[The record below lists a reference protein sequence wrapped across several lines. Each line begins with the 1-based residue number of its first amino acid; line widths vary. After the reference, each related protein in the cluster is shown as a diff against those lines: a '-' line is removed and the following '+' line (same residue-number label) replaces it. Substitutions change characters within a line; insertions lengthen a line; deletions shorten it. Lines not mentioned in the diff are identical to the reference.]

1 MRRGKRIVAVF
12 LSVCFAIN
20 ISISGLDIRAEEMTG
35 ITATATDAE
44 NEQQDTTYLNT
55 DDIELESQDSV
66 GEMLAEDL
74 ESVYAEQEENSGYNI
89 FNIDVKDGT
98 ATVEYETLENAT
110 LVVSAYDEITNQM
123 VASASKSVNK
133 DETAVNLEL
142 GNLSQYYIL
151 KGFIVDSET
160 LQPLTKEFKSEL
172 YTQGMQEFLQKTTD
186 DFSEDRVLN
195 FDDDKSNNF
204 AVYNQNTMVIE
215 QEATK
220 NQLISADAEKN
231 IYVFENV
238 DNNMLSLQK
247 DDVLSYEKEDGMVLI
262 VKVSTIDVQGTTVTI
277 SGQNA
282 DTEDVFDY
290 VKIDSEAG
298 MENVTIDNSNLE
310 DGVEYTGMIE
320 DSADVP
326 QTHSENAN
334 DSQTDA
340 LVTNESEVGAI
351 NGEGSNKLSAEFK
364 FEYPK
369 NKDDEEISASVSG
382 KVNIELKNSTK
393 LYIAQDRQYVEVK
406 FDYSLGLNFSIK
418 MEVDAKI
425 PLGKFS
431 FAPIP
436 GLKIGL
442 TPNVVLKVSG
452 KLSLEGKLKGCIG
465 VRISAQEGVTNLTSN
480 PKWSGNIKFEA
491 TLFIGISLKPEIDLI
506 NEKVVELSFEG
517 EVGAEI
523 KSTQEVISSSK
534 SVRHEC
540 KSCLDGE
547 ISGKESATFKAK
559 FLNLKGL
566 TFARTFEINQKLTD
580 FYYSFDYDEFGFTEC
595 PHKTYAV
602 TVLVLDKEKNPI
614 KEAVISCNSTK
625 YQTDENGKAK
635 FYIAA
640 GTYTISAE
648 KQGVGSYS
656 KILRVYDESKTIE
669 IQIKGNNSGSSEEKK
684 GIKIGS
690 NTFPD
695 EKFRAYILKNID
707 KDGDG
712 YLSETEI
719 AETTSITC
727 RARSISSLKGIE
739 CFVNVQSI
747 DCSVNKLTELDV
759 SKNTALM
766 EFDCSSNNLTQL
778 DVSKN
783 TALSTLYCSI
793 NNLTHLDISKNTALY
808 AFGCAYNRLIQLD
821 VSKNTALYW
830 FDCSRNNL
838 TQLDVSKNTAL
849 TELYCGGNKLNELDV
864 SKNTALYEF
873 DCGDNNLTQLDV
885 SKNTAL
891 YEFDC
896 RSNNLTQLDVSKNTT
911 LYELY
916 CSDNNLTQ
924 LDVSKNTALYRVE
937 CDNNN
942 LTQLDVSKNT
952 ALVVIICRY
961 NNLTQLDLGKNV
973 KYIHCPGNNLT
984 QLDVSKN
991 TALYWF
997 DCNNN
1002 NLTQLDISKNTALST
1017 FKCSNNNITQLDVGK
1032 NTALMEFDCSG
1043 NNLTQLD
1050 ISKNTKL
1057 WKLCCSNNSL
1067 TELDVSNNQLDYL
1080 SCDRNVQV
1088 TGYNGTITYPDSS
1101 TSENR
1106 LDEESQPVTD
1116 DFSDF
1121 EMKEVYKTDNPI
1133 SAKTVQQVTKAD
1145 DTHMSYIGLYPNTI
1159 YNLYVCKQA
1168 PVSIPFTEVF
1178 TEHNLLYINQ
1188 YESDSDGNLS
1198 IDYVPMQEAAGAVE
1212 ILVAEKRINITDD
1225 ARVCMADIK
1234 YDGETHS
1241 PLIEYY
1247 FSDSLLS
1254 EGIDYEIEGDY
1265 EAKEPGT
1272 YTIRIR
1278 GIGQYTGTLELQYKI
1293 IDTTPVVTKPT
1304 PVKDLKAVPVSKNEV
1319 KLTWTATEKDVKY
1332 LIYAKKHGKY
1342 EYCGTTSSTSYTD
1355 TDALCDDF
1363 GYYWVYPCRTDEN
1376 GEDIIGDCPQYVC
1389 AKGVYEEVTEE
1400 ETANVTTSYRTHV
1413 QSFGWQNPVTNGVM
1427 SGTSGK
1433 AKRLEGI
1440 EISVSGNKNLG
1451 IQYATH
1457 CQTYGWLPW
1466 SANGEMSGT
1475 TGEAKRL
1482 EAIKIQLAGAD
1493 KDKYDVYYRVH
1504 AQSYGWLGW
1513 AKNGEPSGTA
1523 GYAKRLEGIQ
1533 IVVVKKNEKA
1543 PGLNYAGVDASK
1555 GVHDSRAYIAK
1566 TNGTITIPGSADS
1579 TNIMYKTHVQSFGW
1593 QNWVLN
1599 GAMSGTSGK
1608 AKRLE
1613 GINIKLSNAAYAG
1626 GIQYQ
1631 THIQK
1636 NGWEQKW
1643 KKDGEMSGTSGEAK
1657 RLEAIR
1663 IKLYGE
1669 MANHFDVYYR
1679 VHAQSYGWLG
1689 WAKNGEESGTAGYAK
1704 RLEGIQIVL
1713 VPKGSAAPANNYKN
1727 IQSVNTKAYIKK

>member
-133 DETAVNLEL
+133 DETAVDLEL

-238 DNNMLSLQK
+238 DTNMLSLQK

-262 VKVSTIDVQGTTVTI
+262 VKVSTIDVEGTTVTI

-298 MENVTIDNSNLE
+298 MENVTIDNSNLD

-326 QTHSENAN
+326 KTYSENAN

-340 LVTNESEVGAI
+340 LVANESKVGAS

-364 FEYPK
+364 LENPK

-406 FDYSLGLNFSIK
+406 FDYSLGLNISIK

-465 VRISAQEGVTNLTSN
+465 VRICAQEGITNLTSN

-559 FLNLKGL
+559 FLNLKGA

-614 KEAVISCNSTK
+614 KEAVISCNSTN

-640 GTYTISAE
+640 GTYTISAA

-656 KILRVYDESKTIE
+656 KILHVYDESKTIE

-695 EKFRAYILKNID
+695 EKFRAYILENID

-727 RARSISSLKGIE
+727 GARSISSLKGIE

-747 DCSVNKLTELDV
+747 DCGV
-759 SKNTALM
+759 
-766 EFDCSSNNLTQL
+766 NNLTQL

-783 TALSTLYCSI
+783 TALED
-793 NNLTHLDISKNTALY
+793 LDCWA
-808 AFGCAYNRLIQLD
+808 
-821 VSKNTALYW
+821 
-830 FDCSRNNL
+830 NNL
-838 TQLDVSKNTAL
+838 TQLDVSKNTVLETL
-849 TELYCGGNKLNELDV
+849 TCDQ
-864 SKNTALYEF
+864 
-873 DCGDNNLTQLDV
+873 NNLTQLDV
-885 SKNTAL
+885 CKNTEL
-891 YEFDC
+891 RILSCEG
-896 RSNNLTQLDVSKNTT
+896 NNLSQLDVSKNTE
-911 LYELY
+911 LQELY
-916 CSDNNLTQ
+916 CS
-924 LDVSKNTALYRVE
+924 
-937 CDNNN
+937 
-942 LTQLDVSKNT
+942 
-952 ALVVIICRY
+952 
-961 NNLTQLDLGKNV
+961 
-973 KYIHCPGNNLT
+973 GNNLT

-991 TALYWF
+991 AKL
-997 DCNNN
+997 CE
-1002 NLTQLDISKNTALST
+1002 L
-1017 FKCSNNNITQLDVGK
+1017 KCYNNNISQ
-1032 NTALMEFDCSG
+1032 
-1043 NNLTQLD
+1043 
-1050 ISKNTKL
+1050 
-1057 WKLCCSNNSL
+1057 
-1067 TELDVSNNQLDYL
+1067 LDVSNKSNLRIL

-1106 LDEESQPVTD
+1106 LDEESLPIAD

-1121 EMKEVYKTDNPI
+1121 EKKEVYKTDNPI

-1145 DTHMSYIGLYPNTI
+1145 DTHASYAGLYPNTI

-1178 TEHNLLYINQ
+1178 TENNLLYINQ
-1188 YESDSDGNLS
+1188 YESDADGNLS
-1198 IDYVPMQEAAGAVE
+1198 IDYVPMQEATGAVE
-1212 ILVAEKRINITDD
+1212 ILVAQKRINITDD
-1225 ARVCMADIK
+1225 ARVCMANIE

-1272 YTIRIR
+1272 YTIIIR

-1293 IDTTPVVTKPT
+1293 IDTTPVVVKPT
-1304 PVKDLKAVPVSKNEV
+1304 PVKNLKAASVAKNKV

-1440 EISVSGNKNLG
+1440 EISVSGNENLG

>member
-55 DDIELESQDSV
+55 DDIEIESQDSV

-89 FNIDVKDGT
+89 FNIDVKDRT
-98 ATVEYETLENAT
+98 ATVQYEALENAT
-110 LVVSAYDEITNQM
+110 LVVSAYDETTNQM

-133 DETAVNLEL
+133 DETAVDLEL
-142 GNLSQYYIL
+142 GDLPQYYIL

-204 AVYNQNTMVIE
+204 AVYNQNTIVIE

-238 DNNMLSLQK
+238 DTNMLSLQK

-262 VKVSTIDVQGTTVTI
+262 VKVNTIDVEGTTVTI

-298 MENVTIDNSNLE
+298 MENVAIDNSNLE

-320 DSADVP
+320 DSGDVP
-326 QTHSENAN
+326 KTYSENAN

-340 LVTNESEVGAI
+340 LVANESEVGAS

-364 FEYPK
+364 LENPK
-369 NKDDEEISASVSG
+369 NKDDEGISASVSG

-393 LYIAQDRQYVEVK
+393 LYIAQDHQYVEVK
-406 FDYSLGLNFSIK
+406 FDYSLGLNISIK

-506 NEKVVELSFEG
+506 NEKIVELSFEG

-523 KSTQEVISSSK
+523 KSTQEVINSSK

-559 FLNLKGL
+559 FLNLKGA

-580 FYYSFDYDEFGFTEC
+580 FYYSFDYDEFAFTEC

-614 KEAVISCNSTK
+614 KDAVISCNYMN

-640 GTYTISAE
+640 GTYTISAA

-656 KILRVYDESKTIE
+656 KILHVYDESKTIE

-684 GIKIGS
+684 GIKIDE

-695 EKFRAYILKNID
+695 ENFRAYILKKID

-727 RARSISSLKGIE
+727 ADISSLKGIE
-739 CFVNVQSI
+739 YFVNVQLI
-747 DCSVNKLTELDV
+747 DCRGCNLTQLDV
-759 SKNTALM
+759 SENTAL
-766 EFDCSSNNLTQL
+766 EVLYCSKNNLTQL

-783 TALSTLYCSI
+783 IYL
-793 NNLTHLDISKNTALY
+793 
-808 AFGCAYNRLIQLD
+808 
-821 VSKNTALYW
+821 
-830 FDCSRNNL
+830 
-838 TQLDVSKNTAL
+838 
-849 TELYCGGNKLNELDV
+849 
-864 SKNTALYEF
+864 
-873 DCGDNNLTQLDV
+873 
-885 SKNTAL
+885 
-891 YEFDC
+891 
-896 RSNNLTQLDVSKNTT
+896 
-911 LYELY
+911 
-916 CSDNNLTQ
+916 
-924 LDVSKNTALYRVE
+924 
-937 CDNNN
+937 
-942 LTQLDVSKNT
+942 
-952 ALVVIICRY
+952 
-961 NNLTQLDLGKNV
+961 LDL
-973 KYIHCPGNNLT
+973 
-984 QLDVSKN
+984 
-991 TALYWF
+991 
-997 DCNNN
+997 
-1002 NLTQLDISKNTALST
+1002 
-1017 FKCSNNNITQLDVGK
+1017 
-1032 NTALMEFDCSG
+1032 DCSG

-1050 ISKNTKL
+1050 VSENA
-1057 WKLCCSNNSL
+1057 KLCELKCYNNNISQ
-1067 TELDVSNNQLDYL
+1067 LDVSNKSNLRIL
-1080 SCDRNVQV
+1080 ACERNVQV
-1088 TGYNGTITYPDSS
+1088 TGYNGTIIYPDSS

-1106 LDEESQPVTD
+1106 LDEESLPIAD

-1145 DTHMSYIGLYPNTI
+1145 DTHVSYIGLYPNTI

-1198 IDYVPMQEAAGAVE
+1198 IDYVPMQEATGAVE
-1212 ILVAEKRINITDD
+1212 ILVAQKRINITDN

-1389 AKGVYEEVTEE
+1389 AKGVYEEITEE
-1400 ETANVTTSYRTHV
+1400 ETANVTISYRTHV

-1427 SGTSGK
+1427 SGTTGK

-1482 EAIKIQLAGAD
+1482 EAIEIRLTGAD

-1533 IVVVKKNEKA
+1533 IVVVKKTEAA
-1543 PGLNYAGVDASK
+1543 PGLDYAGVNASK

-1599 GAMSGTSGK
+1599 GTMSGTSGK

-1626 GIQYQ
+1626 GIQYR
-1631 THIQK
+1631 THIQTY
-1636 NGWEQKW
+1636 GWEKEW
-1643 KKDGEMSGTSGEAK
+1643 KKDGVMSGTSGKAK
-1657 RLEAIR
+1657 RLEAIQ

>member
-55 DDIELESQDSV
+55 DDIEIESQDSV

-89 FNIDVKDGT
+89 FNIDVKDRT
-98 ATVEYETLENAT
+98 ATVQYEALENAT
-110 LVVSAYDEITNQM
+110 LVVSAYDETTNQM

-133 DETAVNLEL
+133 DETAVDLEL
-142 GNLSQYYIL
+142 GDLPQYYIL

-204 AVYNQNTMVIE
+204 AVYNQNTIVIE

-238 DNNMLSLQK
+238 DTNMLSLQK

-262 VKVSTIDVQGTTVTI
+262 VKVNTIDVEGTTVTI

-298 MENVTIDNSNLE
+298 MENVAIDNSNLE

-320 DSADVP
+320 DSGDVP
-326 QTHSENAN
+326 KTYSENAN

-340 LVTNESEVGAI
+340 LVANESEVGAS

-364 FEYPK
+364 LENPK
-369 NKDDEEISASVSG
+369 NKDDEGISASVSG

-393 LYIAQDRQYVEVK
+393 LYIAQDHQYVEVK
-406 FDYSLGLNFSIK
+406 FDYSLGLNISIK

-465 VRISAQEGVTNLTSN
+465 VRISVQEGITNLTSN

-506 NEKVVELSFEG
+506 NEKIVELSFEG

-523 KSTQEVISSSK
+523 KSTQEVINSSK

-559 FLNLKGL
+559 FLNLKGA

-580 FYYSFDYDEFGFTEC
+580 FYYSFDYDEFAFTEC

-614 KEAVISCNSTK
+614 KEAVISCNSTN

-684 GIKIGS
+684 GIKIDE

-695 EKFRAYILKNID
+695 ENFRAYILKNID

-719 AETTSITC
+719 EETTSITC
-727 RARSISSLKGIE
+727 RDRSISSLKGIE
-739 CFVNVQSI
+739 CFAALEYLY
-747 DCSVNKLTELDV
+747 CSE
-759 SKNTALM
+759 
-766 EFDCSSNNLTQL
+766 NNLTQL

-783 TALSTLYCSI
+783 TALDDL
-793 NNLTHLDISKNTALY
+793 
-808 AFGCAYNRLIQLD
+808 
-821 VSKNTALYW
+821 
-830 FDCSRNNL
+830 DCS
-838 TQLDVSKNTAL
+838 
-849 TELYCGGNKLNELDV
+849 
-864 SKNTALYEF
+864 
-873 DCGDNNLTQLDV
+873 
-885 SKNTAL
+885 
-891 YEFDC
+891 
-896 RSNNLTQLDVSKNTT
+896 
-911 LYELY
+911 
-916 CSDNNLTQ
+916 
-924 LDVSKNTALYRVE
+924 
-937 CDNNN
+937 
-942 LTQLDVSKNT
+942 
-952 ALVVIICRY
+952 
-961 NNLTQLDLGKNV
+961 
-973 KYIHCPGNNLT
+973 GNNLT

-991 TALYWF
+991 AKL
-997 DCNNN
+997 CE
-1002 NLTQLDISKNTALST
+1002 L
-1017 FKCSNNNITQLDVGK
+1017 KCYNNNISQ
-1032 NTALMEFDCSG
+1032 
-1043 NNLTQLD
+1043 
-1050 ISKNTKL
+1050 
-1057 WKLCCSNNSL
+1057 
-1067 TELDVSNNQLDYL
+1067 LDVSNKSNLRIL

-1106 LDEESQPVTD
+1106 LDEESLPIAD

-1121 EMKEVYKTDNPI
+1121 EKKEVYKTDNPI

-1145 DTHMSYIGLYPNTI
+1145 DTHASYAGLYPNTI

-1178 TEHNLLYINQ
+1178 TENNLLYINQ
-1188 YESDSDGNLS
+1188 YESDADGNLS
-1198 IDYVPMQEAAGAVE
+1198 IDYVPMQEATGAVE
-1212 ILVAEKRINITDD
+1212 ILVAQKRINITDN

-1272 YTIRIR
+1272 YTIIIR

-1482 EAIKIQLAGAD
+1482 EAIKIQLTGAD

-1543 PGLNYAGVDASK
+1543 PGLDYAGVNASK
-1555 GVHDSRAYIAK
+1555 GVHDFRAYIAK
-1566 TNGTITIPGSADS
+1566 KNGAITIPGSADS

-1599 GAMSGTSGK
+1599 GTMSGTSGK

-1626 GIQYQ
+1626 GVQYRTHVQ
-1631 THIQK
+1631 TY
-1636 NGWEQKW
+1636 GWEKEW
-1643 KKDGEMSGTSGEAK
+1643 RKDGAMSGTSGKAK
-1657 RLEAIR
+1657 RLEAIQ

>member
-172 YTQGMQEFLQKTTD
+172 YTQGMQEFLHKTTD

-238 DNNMLSLQK
+238 DTNMLSLQK

-262 VKVSTIDVQGTTVTI
+262 VKVSTIDVEGTTVTI

-326 QTHSENAN
+326 KTYSENAN

-340 LVTNESEVGAI
+340 LVTNESEVGAS

-364 FEYPK
+364 LENPK
-369 NKDDEEISASVSG
+369 NKDDEGISASVSG

-393 LYIAQDRQYVEVK
+393 FYIAQDHQYVEVK
-406 FDYSLGLNFSIK
+406 FDYSLGLNISIK

-436 GLKIGL
+436 GLKIGI
-442 TPNVVLKVSG
+442 TPSVVLKVSG

-465 VRISAQEGVTNLTSN
+465 VRISVQEGITNLTSN

-523 KSTQEVISSSK
+523 KSTQEVINSSK

-559 FLNLKGL
+559 FLNLKGA

-614 KEAVISCNSTK
+614 KEAVISCNSTN

-640 GTYTISAE
+640 GTYTISAA

-656 KILRVYDESKTIE
+656 KILHVYDESKTIE

-684 GIKIGS
+684 GIKIDE

-695 EKFRAYILKNID
+695 ENFRAYILKKID

-727 RARSISSLKGIE
+727 ADRSISSLKGIE
-739 CFVNVQSI
+739 YFVNVQLI
-747 DCSVNKLTELDV
+747 DCSGYNLTQLDV
-759 SKNTALM
+759 SKNTAL
-766 EFDCSSNNLTQL
+766 EDLLCSENNLTQLDVSENTALEVLYCSENNLTQL

-783 TALSTLYCSI
+783 TALEDL
-793 NNLTHLDISKNTALY
+793 
-808 AFGCAYNRLIQLD
+808 
-821 VSKNTALYW
+821 
-830 FDCSRNNL
+830 DCSENNL

-849 TELYCGGNKLNELDV
+849 EYLDC
-864 SKNTALYEF
+864 SE
-873 DCGDNNLTQLDV
+873 NNLTQLDV

-891 YEFDC
+891 EHLYCSE
-896 RSNNLTQLDVSKNTT
+896 NNLTQLDVSKNIY
-911 LYELY
+911 L
-916 CSDNNLTQ
+916 
-924 LDVSKNTALYRVE
+924 R
-937 CDNNN
+937 
-942 LTQLDVSKNT
+942 
-952 ALVVIICRY
+952 I
-961 NNLTQLDLGKNV
+961 
-973 KYIHCPGNNLT
+973 
-984 QLDVSKN
+984 
-991 TALYWF
+991 
-997 DCNNN
+997 
-1002 NLTQLDISKNTALST
+1002 
-1017 FKCSNNNITQLDVGK
+1017 
-1032 NTALMEFDCSG
+1032 
-1043 NNLTQLD
+1043 
-1050 ISKNTKL
+1050 
-1057 WKLCCSNNSL
+1057 
-1067 TELDVSNNQLDYL
+1067 L

-1106 LDEESQPVTD
+1106 LDEESLPIAD

-1121 EMKEVYKTDNPI
+1121 EKKEVYKTDNPI

-1145 DTHMSYIGLYPNTI
+1145 DTHASYAGLYPNTI

-1178 TEHNLLYINQ
+1178 TENNLLYINQ
-1188 YESDSDGNLS
+1188 YESDADGNLS
-1198 IDYVPMQEAAGAVE
+1198 IDYVPMQEATGAVE
-1212 ILVAEKRINITDD
+1212 ILVAQKRINITDN

-1272 YTIRIR
+1272 YTIIIR

-1293 IDTTPVVTKPT
+1293 IDTTPVVVKPT
-1304 PVKDLKAVPVSKNEV
+1304 PVKNLKAASVAKNKV

-1533 IVVVKKNEKA
+1533 IVVVKKTEAA
-1543 PGLNYAGVDASK
+1543 PGLDYAGVNASK

-1599 GAMSGTSGK
+1599 GTMSGTSGK

-1626 GIQYQ
+1626 GIQYRTHVQ
-1631 THIQK
+1631 TY
-1636 NGWEQKW
+1636 GWEKEW
-1643 KKDGEMSGTSGEAK
+1643 KKDGAMSGTSGEAK
-1657 RLEAIR
+1657 RLEAIQ

-1689 WAKNGEESGTAGYAK
+1689 WAKNGEEAGTAGYAK

-1713 VPKGSAAPANNYKN
+1713 VPKGGAAPANNYKN

>member
-55 DDIELESQDSV
+55 DDIEIESQDSV

-89 FNIDVKDGT
+89 FNIDVKDRT
-98 ATVEYETLENAT
+98 ATVQYEALENAT
-110 LVVSAYDEITNQM
+110 LVVSAYDETTNQM

-133 DETAVNLEL
+133 DETAVDLEL
-142 GNLSQYYIL
+142 GDLPQYYIL

-204 AVYNQNTMVIE
+204 AVYNQNTIVIE

-238 DNNMLSLQK
+238 DTNMLSLQK

-262 VKVSTIDVQGTTVTI
+262 VKVNTIDVEGTTVTI

-298 MENVTIDNSNLE
+298 MENVAIDNSNLE

-320 DSADVP
+320 DSGDVP
-326 QTHSENAN
+326 KTYSENAN

-340 LVTNESEVGAI
+340 LVANESEVGAS

-364 FEYPK
+364 LENPK
-369 NKDDEEISASVSG
+369 NKDDEGISASVSG

-393 LYIAQDRQYVEVK
+393 LYIAQDHQYVEVK
-406 FDYSLGLNFSIK
+406 FDYSLGLNISIK

-559 FLNLKGL
+559 FLNLKGA

-580 FYYSFDYDEFGFTEC
+580 FYYSFDYDEFAFTEC

-602 TVLVLDKEKNPI
+602 TVLALDKEKNPI
-614 KEAVISCNSTK
+614 KDAVISCNSTK

-640 GTYTISAE
+640 GTYTISAA

-669 IQIKGNNSGSSEEKK
+669 IQIKENNSGSSEEKK
-684 GIKIGS
+684 GIKIDE

-695 EKFRAYILKNID
+695 ENFRAYINKKID
-707 KDGDG
+707 KNFDG
-712 YLSETEI
+712 YLSKTEI
-719 AETTSITC
+719 ERTTSINC
-727 RARSISSLKGIE
+727 AGQSISSLKGIE
-739 CFVNVQSI
+739 YFVDIQKLNCDNNKLTQLDLSKNTKLESL
-747 DCSVNKLTELDV
+747 DCAVNKLTKLNVSQNVQLGDLGCGFNELTRLDV
-759 SKNTALM
+759 SKNTRL
-766 EFDCSSNNLTQL
+766 EILVCYCNKLTQLDISKNTELKKLLCEVNDLTKLDISNNMGLVYLSCDYNKQTQLDVSKNTELSFLSCGNNELTQL

-783 TALSTLYCSI
+783 TELRYLSCIGS
-793 NNLTHLDISKNTALY
+793 
-808 AFGCAYNRLIQLD
+808 
-821 VSKNTALYW
+821 
-830 FDCSRNNL
+830 NL
-838 TQLDVSKNTAL
+838 TQLNVSNNTKLETLSCNNDNLTRLDVNNNTKL
-849 TELYCGGNKLNELDV
+849 RELYCESNALTQLELAENIELEKL
-864 SKNTALYEF
+864 Y
-873 DCGDNNLTQLDV
+873 CGDNNLTQLDV
-885 SKNTAL
+885 SKNTKL
-891 YEFDC
+891 RYLSC
-896 RSNNLTQLDVSKNTT
+896 IGSNLTQLNVGNNTKLETLSCNNNNLTRLDVNNNTK
-911 LYELY
+911 LRELY
-916 CSDNNLTQ
+916 CESNALTQLELAENIELEKLCCSDNNLTQ
-924 LDVSKNTALYRVE
+924 LDVSNNTCLR
-937 CDNNN
+937 
-942 LTQLDVSKNT
+942 
-952 ALVVIICRY
+952 
-961 NNLTQLDLGKNV
+961 
-973 KYIHCPGNNLT
+973 
-984 QLDVSKN
+984 
-991 TALYWF
+991 
-997 DCNNN
+997 
-1002 NLTQLDISKNTALST
+1002 
-1017 FKCSNNNITQLDVGK
+1017 
-1032 NTALMEFDCSG
+1032 
-1043 NNLTQLD
+1043 
-1050 ISKNTKL
+1050 
-1057 WKLCCSNNSL
+1057 
-1067 TELDVSNNQLDYL
+1067 YL

-1106 LDEESQPVTD
+1106 LDEESLPITD

-1145 DTHMSYIGLYPNTI
+1145 DTHVSYIGLYPNTS

-1168 PVSIPFTEVF
+1168 SISTPFTDVF
-1178 TEHNLLYINQ
+1178 TEDNLLYINQ

-1198 IDYVPMQEAAGAVE
+1198 IDYVPMQEVAGAVE

-1332 LIYAKKHGKY
+1332 LIYTKKHGKY

-1355 TDALCDDF
+1355 TEALCDDF

-1389 AKGVYEEVTEE
+1389 AKGVYEEITEE
-1400 ETANVTTSYRTHV
+1400 KTANVTISYRTHV

-1566 TNGTITIPGSADS
+1566 TNGTITIPGSTDS

-1626 GIQYQ
+1626 GIQYRTHVQ
-1631 THIQK
+1631 TY
-1636 NGWEQKW
+1636 GWEKEW
-1643 KKDGEMSGTSGEAK
+1643 RKDGAMSGTSGKAK
-1657 RLEAIR
+1657 RLEAIQ

-1689 WAKNGEESGTAGYAK
+1689 WAKNGEEAGTAGLAK

-1713 VPKGSAAPANNYKN
+1713 IPKGGAAPANNYKN

>member
-220 NQLISADAEKN
+220 NQLISADAKKN

-238 DNNMLSLQK
+238 DTNMLSLQK

-262 VKVSTIDVQGTTVTI
+262 VKVSTIDVEGTTVTI

-298 MENVTIDNSNLE
+298 MENVTIDNSNLD

-326 QTHSENAN
+326 KTYSENAN

-340 LVTNESEVGAI
+340 LVANESEVGAS

-364 FEYPK
+364 LENPK

-406 FDYSLGLNFSIK
+406 FDYSLGLNISIK

-465 VRISAQEGVTNLTSN
+465 VRISAQEGITNLTSN

-559 FLNLKGL
+559 FLNLKGA

-580 FYYSFDYDEFGFTEC
+580 FYYSFDYDEFAFTEC

-602 TVLVLDKEKNPI
+602 TVLALDKEKNPI
-614 KEAVISCNSTK
+614 KDAVISCNSTK

-640 GTYTISAE
+640 GTYTISAA

-669 IQIKGNNSGSSEEKK
+669 IQIKGNNSGLSEEKK

-695 EKFRAYILKNID
+695 EKFRAYILENID

-727 RARSISSLKGIE
+727 GARSISSLKGIE
-739 CFVNVQSI
+739 YFVNVQSI
-747 DCSVNKLTELDV
+747 DC
-759 SKNTALM
+759 
-766 EFDCSSNNLTQL
+766 
-778 DVSKN
+778 
-783 TALSTLYCSI
+783 
-793 NNLTHLDISKNTALY
+793 
-808 AFGCAYNRLIQLD
+808 R
-821 VSKNTALYW
+821 
-830 FDCSRNNL
+830 
-838 TQLDVSKNTAL
+838 
-849 TELYCGGNKLNELDV
+849 
-864 SKNTALYEF
+864 
-873 DCGDNNLTQLDV
+873 
-885 SKNTAL
+885 
-891 YEFDC
+891 
-896 RSNNLTQLDVSKNTT
+896 
-911 LYELY
+911 
-916 CSDNNLTQ
+916 
-924 LDVSKNTALYRVE
+924 
-937 CDNNN
+937 
-942 LTQLDVSKNT
+942 
-952 ALVVIICRY
+952 
-961 NNLTQLDLGKNV
+961 
-973 KYIHCPGNNLT
+973 GNNLT

-991 TALYWF
+991 TALEDL
-997 DCNNN
+997 DCSENNLTQLDVSKNIYLRGLACFENNLTQLDVSKNTVLEKLACQQNNLIQLDVSKNVWYLNCYKNNLTQLDVSKNVTLWYLYCDNN
-1002 NLTQLDISKNTALST
+1002 NLTQLDISKSVELRNLSCA
-1017 FKCSNNNITQLDVGK
+1017 K
-1032 NTALMEFDCSG
+1032 

-1050 ISKNTKL
+1050 ISKNVKL
-1057 WKLCCSNNSL
+1057 YMLSCYKNNLTQLDVCKNTALEDLDCSENNLTQLDVSKNTALEDLDCSENNLTQLDVSKNAKLCELKCYNNNISQ
-1067 TELDVSNNQLDYL
+1067 LDVSNKSNLRIL

-1145 DTHMSYIGLYPNTI
+1145 DTHVSYIGLYPNTS

-1168 PVSIPFTEVF
+1168 PISTPFTDVF
-1178 TEHNLLYINQ
+1178 TEDNLLYINQ

-1247 FSDSLLS
+1247 FSDSLLN
-1254 EGIDYEIEGDY
+1254 EGTDYEIEGDY

-1278 GIGQYTGTLELQYKI
+1278 GIGQYTGILELQYKI

-1304 PVKDLKAVPVSKNEV
+1304 PVKDLKAVPVSKNGV

-1363 GYYWVYPCRTDEN
+1363 GYYWVYPCRTGEN

-1440 EISVSGNKNLG
+1440 EISVSGNENLG

-1482 EAIKIQLAGAD
+1482 EAIEIRLTGAD

-1533 IVVVKKNEKA
+1533 IVVVKKTEAA

-1679 VHAQSYGWLG
+1679 VHAQSYG
-1689 WAKNGEESGTAGYAK
+1689 
-1704 RLEGIQIVL
+1704 
-1713 VPKGSAAPANNYKN
+1713 
-1727 IQSVNTKAYIKK
+1727 

>member
-238 DNNMLSLQK
+238 DTNMLSLQK

-310 DGVEYTGMIE
+310 AGVEYTGMIE

-635 FYIAA
+635 FYIGA
-640 GTYTISAE
+640 GTYTISAT
-648 KQGVGSYS
+648 KQGIGSFS

-669 IQIKGNNSGSSEEKK
+669 IRIAGNNSGSSEEKK
-684 GIKIGS
+684 GIKIGA

-695 EKFRAYILKNID
+695 ENFRVYILENID

-712 YLSETEI
+712 YLSESEI

-747 DCSVNKLTELDV
+747 DCSVNNLTELDV
-759 SKNTALM
+759 SKNTALSSLDCTQNNLTQLDLGKNVKLKYLHCM
-766 EFDCSSNNLTQL
+766 FNKLTQLDVSKNTALYEFACDENNLTQL

-783 TALSTLYCSI
+783 TALYVLECG
-793 NNLTHLDISKNTALY
+793 NNKLT
-808 AFGCAYNRLIQLD
+808 QLD
-821 VSKNTALYW
+821 VSKNTVLYGLY
-830 FDCSRNNL
+830 CGNNSL

-849 TELYCGGNKLNELDV
+849 YVLECGNNKLTQLDVSKNTALWALGCSNNSLTQLDVSKNTVLDVLECNDNKLTRLVSKNTALSTFKCSNNNLTELDV

-873 DCGDNNLTQLDV
+873 DC
-885 SKNTAL
+885 S
-891 YEFDC
+891 
-896 RSNNLTQLDVSKNTT
+896 
-911 LYELY
+911 
-916 CSDNNLTQ
+916 
-924 LDVSKNTALYRVE
+924 
-937 CDNNN
+937 
-942 LTQLDVSKNT
+942 
-952 ALVVIICRY
+952 
-961 NNLTQLDLGKNV
+961 
-973 KYIHCPGNNLT
+973 GNNLT

-991 TALYWF
+991 TALCWLF
-997 DCNNN
+997 CG
-1002 NLTQLDISKNTALST
+1002 
-1017 FKCSNNNITQLDVGK
+1017 NNNI
-1032 NTALMEFDCSG
+1032 
-1043 NNLTQLD
+1043 
-1050 ISKNTKL
+1050 
-1057 WKLCCSNNSL
+1057 
-1067 TELDVSNNQLDYL
+1067 TELDVSNNNQLCYL
-1080 SCDRNVQV
+1080 SCDYNVQV
-1088 TGYNGTITYPDSS
+1088 TGCPQNIIYHSSS
-1101 TSENR
+1101 TSLNQ
-1106 LDEESQPVTD
+1106 LNEESQPITD

-1145 DTHMSYIGLYPNTI
+1145 DTHVSYIGLYPNTI

-1178 TEHNLLYINQ
+1178 TEDNLLYINQ
-1188 YESDSDGNLS
+1188 YESDTDGKLS
-1198 IDYVPMQEAAGAVE
+1198 IDYVPMQEATGAVE

-1247 FSDSLLS
+1247 FSDSLLN

-1272 YTIRIR
+1272 YTIIIR

-1293 IDTTPVVTKPT
+1293 IDTTPVAAKPT
-1304 PVKDLKAVPVSKNEV
+1304 PVRDLKAVPVSKNEV

-1332 LIYAKKHGKY
+1332 LIYTKKHGKY

-1355 TDALCDDF
+1355 TEALCDDF

-1389 AKGVYEEVTEE
+1389 AKGVYEEITEE
-1400 ETANVTTSYRTHV
+1400 KTANVTISYRTHV

-1543 PGLNYAGVDASK
+1543 LGLDYAGVNASK

-1566 TNGTITIPGSADS
+1566 TNGAITIPGSTDS

-1626 GIQYQ
+1626 GIQYRTHVQ
-1631 THIQK
+1631 TY
-1636 NGWEQKW
+1636 GWEKEW
-1643 KKDGEMSGTSGEAK
+1643 RKDGAMSGTSGKAK
-1657 RLEAIR
+1657 RLEAIQ

-1689 WAKNGEESGTAGYAK
+1689 WAKNGEEAGTAGLAK

-1713 VPKGSAAPANNYKN
+1713 IPKGGAAPANNYKN

>member
-220 NQLISADAEKN
+220 NQLISADAKKN

-238 DNNMLSLQK
+238 DTNMLSLQK

-262 VKVSTIDVQGTTVTI
+262 VKVSTIDVEGTTVTI

-298 MENVTIDNSNLE
+298 MENVTIDNSNLD

-326 QTHSENAN
+326 KTYSENAN

-340 LVTNESEVGAI
+340 LVANESEVGAS

-364 FEYPK
+364 LENPK

-406 FDYSLGLNFSIK
+406 FDYSLGLNISIK

-465 VRISAQEGVTNLTSN
+465 VRISAQEGITNLTSN

-559 FLNLKGL
+559 FLNLKGA

-580 FYYSFDYDEFGFTEC
+580 FYYSFDYDEFAFTEC

-602 TVLVLDKEKNPI
+602 TVLALDKEKNPI
-614 KEAVISCNSTK
+614 KDAVISCNSTK

-640 GTYTISAE
+640 GTYTISAA

-669 IQIKGNNSGSSEEKK
+669 IQIKGNNSGLSEEKK

-695 EKFRAYILKNID
+695 EKFRAYILENID

-727 RARSISSLKGIE
+727 GARSISSLKGIE
-739 CFVNVQSI
+739 YFVNVQSI
-747 DCSVNKLTELDV
+747 DC
-759 SKNTALM
+759 
-766 EFDCSSNNLTQL
+766 
-778 DVSKN
+778 
-783 TALSTLYCSI
+783 
-793 NNLTHLDISKNTALY
+793 
-808 AFGCAYNRLIQLD
+808 R
-821 VSKNTALYW
+821 
-830 FDCSRNNL
+830 
-838 TQLDVSKNTAL
+838 
-849 TELYCGGNKLNELDV
+849 
-864 SKNTALYEF
+864 
-873 DCGDNNLTQLDV
+873 
-885 SKNTAL
+885 
-891 YEFDC
+891 
-896 RSNNLTQLDVSKNTT
+896 
-911 LYELY
+911 
-916 CSDNNLTQ
+916 
-924 LDVSKNTALYRVE
+924 
-937 CDNNN
+937 
-942 LTQLDVSKNT
+942 
-952 ALVVIICRY
+952 
-961 NNLTQLDLGKNV
+961 
-973 KYIHCPGNNLT
+973 GNNLT

-991 TALYWF
+991 TALEDL
-997 DCNNN
+997 DCSENNLTQLDVSKNIYLRGLACFENNLTQLDVSKNTVLEKLACQQNNLIQLDVSKNVWYLNCYKNNLTQLDVSKNVTLWYLYCDNN
-1002 NLTQLDISKNTALST
+1002 NLTQLDISKSVELRNLSCA
-1017 FKCSNNNITQLDVGK
+1017 K
-1032 NTALMEFDCSG
+1032 

-1050 ISKNTKL
+1050 ISKNVKL
-1057 WKLCCSNNSL
+1057 YMLSCYKNNLTQLDVCKNTALEDLDCSENNLTQLDVSKNTALEDLDCSENNLTQLDVSKNAKLCELKCYNNNISQ
-1067 TELDVSNNQLDYL
+1067 LDVSNKSNLRIL

-1145 DTHMSYIGLYPNTI
+1145 DTHVSYIGLYPNTS

-1168 PVSIPFTEVF
+1168 PISTPFTDVF
-1178 TEHNLLYINQ
+1178 TEDNLLYINQ

-1247 FSDSLLS
+1247 FSDSLLN
-1254 EGIDYEIEGDY
+1254 EGTDYEIEGDY

-1278 GIGQYTGTLELQYKI
+1278 GIGQYTGILELQYKI

-1304 PVKDLKAVPVSKNEV
+1304 PVKDLKAVPVSKNGV

-1363 GYYWVYPCRTDEN
+1363 GYYWVYPCRTGEN

-1440 EISVSGNKNLG
+1440 EISVSGNENLG

-1482 EAIKIQLAGAD
+1482 EAIEIRLTGAD

-1533 IVVVKKNEKA
+1533 IVVVKKTEAA

-1689 WAKNGEESGTAGYAK
+1689 WAKNGEEAGTAGYAK

>member
-220 NQLISADAEKN
+220 NQLISADAKKN

-238 DNNMLSLQK
+238 DTNMLSLQK

-262 VKVSTIDVQGTTVTI
+262 VKVSTIDVEGTTVTI

-298 MENVTIDNSNLE
+298 MENVTIDNSNLD

-326 QTHSENAN
+326 KTYSENAN

-340 LVTNESEVGAI
+340 LVANESEVGAS

-364 FEYPK
+364 LENPK

-406 FDYSLGLNFSIK
+406 FDYSLGLNISIK

-465 VRISAQEGVTNLTSN
+465 VRISAQEGITNLTSN

-559 FLNLKGL
+559 FLNLKGA

-580 FYYSFDYDEFGFTEC
+580 FYYSFDYDEFAFTEC

-602 TVLVLDKEKNPI
+602 TVLALDKEKNPI
-614 KEAVISCNSTK
+614 KDAVISCNSTK

-640 GTYTISAE
+640 GTYTISAA

-669 IQIKGNNSGSSEEKK
+669 IQIKGNNSGLSEEKK

-695 EKFRAYILKNID
+695 EKFRAYILKKID

-727 RARSISSLKGIE
+727 ADRSISSLKGIE
-739 CFVNVQSI
+739 YFVNVQSI
-747 DCSVNKLTELDV
+747 DC
-759 SKNTALM
+759 
-766 EFDCSSNNLTQL
+766 
-778 DVSKN
+778 
-783 TALSTLYCSI
+783 
-793 NNLTHLDISKNTALY
+793 
-808 AFGCAYNRLIQLD
+808 R
-821 VSKNTALYW
+821 
-830 FDCSRNNL
+830 
-838 TQLDVSKNTAL
+838 
-849 TELYCGGNKLNELDV
+849 
-864 SKNTALYEF
+864 
-873 DCGDNNLTQLDV
+873 
-885 SKNTAL
+885 
-891 YEFDC
+891 
-896 RSNNLTQLDVSKNTT
+896 
-911 LYELY
+911 
-916 CSDNNLTQ
+916 
-924 LDVSKNTALYRVE
+924 
-937 CDNNN
+937 
-942 LTQLDVSKNT
+942 
-952 ALVVIICRY
+952 
-961 NNLTQLDLGKNV
+961 
-973 KYIHCPGNNLT
+973 GNNLT

-991 TALYWF
+991 TALEDL
-997 DCNNN
+997 DCSENNLTQLDVSKNIYLRGLACFENNLTQLDVSKNTVLEKLACQQNNLIQLDVSKNVWYLNCYKNNLTQLDVSKNVTLWYLYCDNN
-1002 NLTQLDISKNTALST
+1002 NLTQLDISKNVKLYMLSCY
-1017 FKCSNNNITQLDVGK
+1017 K
-1032 NTALMEFDCSG
+1032 

-1050 ISKNTKL
+1050 VCKNTALEDLDCSENNLTQLDVSKNTALEDLDCSENNLTQLDVSKNA
-1057 WKLCCSNNSL
+1057 KLCELKCYNNNISQ
-1067 TELDVSNNQLDYL
+1067 LDVSNKSNLRIL

-1145 DTHMSYIGLYPNTI
+1145 DTHVSYIGLYPNTS

-1168 PVSIPFTEVF
+1168 PISTPFTDVF
-1178 TEHNLLYINQ
+1178 TEDNLLYINQ

-1247 FSDSLLS
+1247 FSDSLLN
-1254 EGIDYEIEGDY
+1254 EGTDYEIEGDY

-1278 GIGQYTGTLELQYKI
+1278 GIGQYTGILELQYKI

-1304 PVKDLKAVPVSKNEV
+1304 PVKDLKAVPVSKNGV

-1363 GYYWVYPCRTDEN
+1363 GYYWVYPCRTGEN

-1440 EISVSGNKNLG
+1440 EISVSGNENLG

-1482 EAIKIQLAGAD
+1482 EAIEIRLTGAD

-1533 IVVVKKNEKA
+1533 IVVVKKTEAA

-1689 WAKNGEESGTAGYAK
+1689 WAKNGEEAGTAGYAK

>member
-133 DETAVNLEL
+133 DETAVDLEL
-142 GNLSQYYIL
+142 GDLPQYYIL

-238 DNNMLSLQK
+238 DTNMLSLQK

-262 VKVSTIDVQGTTVTI
+262 VKVSTIDVEGTTVTI

-340 LVTNESEVGAI
+340 LVTNESEVGAS

-364 FEYPK
+364 LENPK
-369 NKDDEEISASVSG
+369 NKDDEGISASVSG

-393 LYIAQDRQYVEVK
+393 LYIAQDHQYVEVK
-406 FDYSLGLNFSIK
+406 FDYSLGLNISIK

-436 GLKIGL
+436 GLKIGI
-442 TPNVVLKVSG
+442 TPSVVLKVSG

-465 VRISAQEGVTNLTSN
+465 VRISVQEGITNLTSN

-523 KSTQEVISSSK
+523 KSTQEVINSSK

-559 FLNLKGL
+559 FLNLKGA

-614 KEAVISCNSTK
+614 KEAVISCNSTN

-640 GTYTISAE
+640 GTYTISAA

-656 KILRVYDESKTIE
+656 KILHVYDESKTIE

-684 GIKIGS
+684 GIKIDE

-695 EKFRAYILKNID
+695 ENFRAYILKKID

-727 RARSISSLKGIE
+727 ADRSISSLKGIE
-739 CFVNVQSI
+739 YFVNVQLI
-747 DCSVNKLTELDV
+747 DCSGY
-759 SKNTALM
+759 
-766 EFDCSSNNLTQL
+766 NLTQL

-783 TALSTLYCSI
+783 IYLRI
-793 NNLTHLDISKNTALY
+793 
-808 AFGCAYNRLIQLD
+808 
-821 VSKNTALYW
+821 
-830 FDCSRNNL
+830 
-838 TQLDVSKNTAL
+838 
-849 TELYCGGNKLNELDV
+849 
-864 SKNTALYEF
+864 
-873 DCGDNNLTQLDV
+873 
-885 SKNTAL
+885 
-891 YEFDC
+891 
-896 RSNNLTQLDVSKNTT
+896 
-911 LYELY
+911 
-916 CSDNNLTQ
+916 
-924 LDVSKNTALYRVE
+924 
-937 CDNNN
+937 
-942 LTQLDVSKNT
+942 
-952 ALVVIICRY
+952 
-961 NNLTQLDLGKNV
+961 
-973 KYIHCPGNNLT
+973 
-984 QLDVSKN
+984 
-991 TALYWF
+991 
-997 DCNNN
+997 
-1002 NLTQLDISKNTALST
+1002 
-1017 FKCSNNNITQLDVGK
+1017 
-1032 NTALMEFDCSG
+1032 
-1043 NNLTQLD
+1043 
-1050 ISKNTKL
+1050 
-1057 WKLCCSNNSL
+1057 
-1067 TELDVSNNQLDYL
+1067 L

-1106 LDEESQPVTD
+1106 LDEESLPIAD

-1121 EMKEVYKTDNPI
+1121 EKKEVYKTDNPI

-1145 DTHMSYIGLYPNTI
+1145 DTHASYAGLYPNTI

-1178 TEHNLLYINQ
+1178 TENNLLYINQ
-1188 YESDSDGNLS
+1188 YESDADGNLS
-1198 IDYVPMQEAAGAVE
+1198 IDYVPMQEATGAVE
-1212 ILVAEKRINITDD
+1212 ILVAQKRINITDN

-1272 YTIRIR
+1272 YTIIIR

-1293 IDTTPVVTKPT
+1293 IDTTPVVVKPT
-1304 PVKDLKAVPVSKNEV
+1304 PVKNLKAASVAKNKV

-1533 IVVVKKNEKA
+1533 IVVVKKTETA
-1543 PGLNYAGVDASK
+1543 PGLDYAGVNASK

-1599 GAMSGTSGK
+1599 GTMSGTSGK

-1626 GIQYQ
+1626 GIQYRTHVQ
-1631 THIQK
+1631 TY
-1636 NGWEQKW
+1636 GWEKEW
-1643 KKDGEMSGTSGEAK
+1643 KKDGAMSGTSGEAK
-1657 RLEAIR
+1657 RLEAIQ

-1689 WAKNGEESGTAGYAK
+1689 WAKNGEEAGTAGYAK

-1713 VPKGSAAPANNYKN
+1713 VPKGGAAPANNYKN

>member
-55 DDIELESQDSV
+55 DDIEIESQDSV

-89 FNIDVKDGT
+89 FNIDVKDRT
-98 ATVEYETLENAT
+98 ATVQYEALENAT
-110 LVVSAYDEITNQM
+110 LVVSAYDETTNQM

-133 DETAVNLEL
+133 DETAVDLEL
-142 GNLSQYYIL
+142 GDLPQYYIL

-204 AVYNQNTMVIE
+204 AVYNQNTIVIE

-238 DNNMLSLQK
+238 DTNMLSLQK

-262 VKVSTIDVQGTTVTI
+262 VKVSTIDVEGTTVTI

-298 MENVTIDNSNLE
+298 MENVTIDNSNLD

-326 QTHSENAN
+326 KTYSENAN

-340 LVTNESEVGAI
+340 LVANESEVGAS

-364 FEYPK
+364 LENPK

-382 KVNIELKNSTK
+382 KVNIELKNSIK

-406 FDYSLGLNFSIK
+406 FDYSLGLNISIK

-465 VRISAQEGVTNLTSN
+465 VRISAQEGITNLTSN

-559 FLNLKGL
+559 FLNLKGA

-580 FYYSFDYDEFGFTEC
+580 FYYSFDYDEFAFTEC

-602 TVLVLDKEKNPI
+602 TVLALDKEKNPI
-614 KEAVISCNSTK
+614 KDAVISCNSTK

-640 GTYTISAE
+640 GTYTISAA

-684 GIKIGS
+684 GIKIDE

-695 EKFRAYILKNID
+695 KNFRVYILENID

-712 YLSETEI
+712 YLSESEI

-747 DCSVNKLTELDV
+747 DCSVNNLTELDV
-759 SKNTALM
+759 SKNTALSSL
-766 EFDCSSNNLTQL
+766 DCTQNNLTQLDLGKNVKLKYLQCMFNKLTQL

-783 TALSTLYCSI
+783 TAL
-793 NNLTHLDISKNTALY
+793 
-808 AFGCAYNRLIQLD
+808 
-821 VSKNTALYW
+821 
-830 FDCSRNNL
+830 
-838 TQLDVSKNTAL
+838 
-849 TELYCGGNKLNELDV
+849 
-864 SKNTALYEF
+864 YEF
-873 DCGDNNLTQLDV
+873 ACDENNLTQLDV

-891 YEFDC
+891 YVLEC
-896 RSNNLTQLDVSKNTT
+896 GNNK
-911 LYELY
+911 
-916 CSDNNLTQ
+916 LTQ
-924 LDVSKNTALYRVE
+924 LDVSKNTALWALG
-937 CDNNN
+937 CSNNS

-952 ALVVIICRY
+952 VLDVLECNDNKLTRLVSKNTALSTFKCSN
-961 NNLTQLDLGKNV
+961 NNLTELDVSKNTALY
-973 KYIHCPGNNLT
+973 KFDCSGNNLT

-991 TALYWF
+991 TALCWLF
-997 DCNNN
+997 CG
-1002 NLTQLDISKNTALST
+1002 
-1017 FKCSNNNITQLDVGK
+1017 NNNI
-1032 NTALMEFDCSG
+1032 
-1043 NNLTQLD
+1043 
-1050 ISKNTKL
+1050 
-1057 WKLCCSNNSL
+1057 
-1067 TELDVSNNQLDYL
+1067 TELDVSNNNQLCYL
-1080 SCDRNVQV
+1080 SCDYNVQV
-1088 TGYNGTITYPDSS
+1088 TGCPQNIIYHSSS
-1101 TSENR
+1101 TSLNQ
-1106 LDEESQPVTD
+1106 LNEESQPITD

-1121 EMKEVYKTDNPI
+1121 EMKEVYKTGNPI

-1145 DTHMSYIGLYPNTI
+1145 DTHVSYIGLYSNTI

-1178 TEHNLLYINQ
+1178 TEDNLLYINQ
-1188 YESDSDGNLS
+1188 YESDANGNLS

-1389 AKGVYEEVTEE
+1389 AKGVYEEITEE
-1400 ETANVTTSYRTHV
+1400 KTANVTISYRTHV

-1427 SGTSGK
+1427 SGTTGK

-1482 EAIKIQLAGAD
+1482 EAIEIRLTGAD

-1533 IVVVKKNEKA
+1533 IVVVKKTEAA
-1543 PGLNYAGVDASK
+1543 PGLDYAGVNASK

-1599 GAMSGTSGK
+1599 GTMSGTSGK

-1626 GIQYQ
+1626 GIQYR
-1631 THIQK
+1631 THIQTY
-1636 NGWEQKW
+1636 GWEKEW
-1643 KKDGEMSGTSGEAK
+1643 KKDGVMSGTSGKAK
-1657 RLEAIR
+1657 RLEAIQ

>member
-238 DNNMLSLQK
+238 DTNMLSLQK

-262 VKVSTIDVQGTTVTI
+262 VKVSTIDVEGTTVTI

-298 MENVTIDNSNLE
+298 MENVTIDNSNLD

-326 QTHSENAN
+326 KTYSENAN

-340 LVTNESEVGAI
+340 LGANESEVGAS

-364 FEYPK
+364 LENPK

-406 FDYSLGLNFSIK
+406 FDYSLGLNISIK

-465 VRISAQEGVTNLTSN
+465 VRISAQEGITNLTSN

-559 FLNLKGL
+559 FLNLKGA

-580 FYYSFDYDEFGFTEC
+580 FYYSFDYDEFAFTEC

-602 TVLVLDKEKNPI
+602 TVLALDKEKNPI
-614 KEAVISCNSTK
+614 KDAVISCNSTK

-640 GTYTISAE
+640 GTYTISAA

-684 GIKIGS
+684 GIKIDE

-695 EKFRAYILKNID
+695 KNFREYILENID

-719 AETTSITC
+719 AETTQI
-727 RARSISSLKGIE
+727 IIGSSTGQAEEDRIKSLEGIE
-739 CFVNVQSI
+739 YFINIS
-747 DCSVNKLTELDV
+747 KLECGNNRLTKLDV
-759 SKNTALM
+759 SNNIEL
-766 EFDCSSNNLTQL
+766 EELDCYWNKITELNVSNNKKLKKL
-778 DVSKN
+778 DCYV
-783 TALSTLYCSI
+783 
-793 NNLTHLDISKNTALY
+793 NNLK
-808 AFGCAYNRLIQLD
+808 
-821 VSKNTALYW
+821 
-830 FDCSRNNL
+830 
-838 TQLDVSKNTAL
+838 
-849 TELYCGGNKLNELDV
+849 
-864 SKNTALYEF
+864 
-873 DCGDNNLTQLDV
+873 
-885 SKNTAL
+885 
-891 YEFDC
+891 
-896 RSNNLTQLDVSKNTT
+896 
-911 LYELY
+911 
-916 CSDNNLTQ
+916 
-924 LDVSKNTALYRVE
+924 
-937 CDNNN
+937 
-942 LTQLDVSKNT
+942 
-952 ALVVIICRY
+952 
-961 NNLTQLDLGKNV
+961 
-973 KYIHCPGNNLT
+973 
-984 QLDVSKN
+984 
-991 TALYWF
+991 
-997 DCNNN
+997 
-1002 NLTQLDISKNTALST
+1002 
-1017 FKCSNNNITQLDVGK
+1017 
-1032 NTALMEFDCSG
+1032 
-1043 NNLTQLD
+1043 
-1050 ISKNTKL
+1050 
-1057 WKLCCSNNSL
+1057 
-1067 TELDVSNNQLDYL
+1067 ELDVSNNVELETLVCGSNNLTNLDVSRNSKLTELQCEYNELSELVVSSNNELRNFRCGNNDLGQLDVSNNIKLITLYCNDNKLTELNLNYNIELTELGCQSNELNNLDVKNNVNLIKLYCLENNL
-1080 SCDRNVQV
+1080 SQLDVSYNIELKELYCYWNRITKLNVSSNNKLNDLHCDKNTQV
-1088 TGYNGTITYPDSS
+1088 IGYEGTVKHPDYSKTYDQM
-1101 TSENR
+1101 R
-1106 LDEESQPVTD
+1106 EESQPITD

-1145 DTHMSYIGLYPNTI
+1145 DTHVSYIGLYPNTI

-1198 IDYVPMQEAAGAVE
+1198 IDYVPMQEATGAVE
-1212 ILVAEKRINITDD
+1212 ILVAQKRINITDN

-1389 AKGVYEEVTEE
+1389 AKGVYEEITEE
-1400 ETANVTTSYRTHV
+1400 ETANVTISYRTHV

-1427 SGTSGK
+1427 SGTTGK

-1482 EAIKIQLAGAD
+1482 EAIKIQLTGAD

-1543 PGLNYAGVDASK
+1543 PGLNYAGVNASK
-1555 GVHDSRAYIAK
+1555 GVHDFRAYIAK
-1566 TNGTITIPGSADS
+1566 KNGAITIPGSADS

-1599 GAMSGTSGK
+1599 GTMSGTSGK
-1608 AKRLE
+1608 TKRLE

-1626 GIQYQ
+1626 GVQYRTHVQ
-1631 THIQK
+1631 TY
-1636 NGWEQKW
+1636 GWEKEW
-1643 KKDGEMSGTSGEAK
+1643 RKDGAMSGTSGKAK
-1657 RLEAIR
+1657 RLEAIQ

-1669 MANHFDVYYR
+1669 MANRFDVYYR

-1689 WAKNGEESGTAGYAK
+1689 WAKNGEEAGTAGYAK

>member
-220 NQLISADAEKN
+220 NQLISADAKKN

-238 DNNMLSLQK
+238 DTNMLSLQK

-262 VKVSTIDVQGTTVTI
+262 VKVSTIDVEGTTVTI

-298 MENVTIDNSNLE
+298 MENVTIDNSNLD

-326 QTHSENAN
+326 KTYSENAN

-340 LVTNESEVGAI
+340 LVANESEVGAS

-364 FEYPK
+364 LENPK

-406 FDYSLGLNFSIK
+406 FDYSLGLNISIK

-465 VRISAQEGVTNLTSN
+465 VRISAQEGITNLTSN

-559 FLNLKGL
+559 FLNLKGA

-580 FYYSFDYDEFGFTEC
+580 FYYSFDYDEFAFTEC

-602 TVLVLDKEKNPI
+602 TVLALDKEKNPI
-614 KEAVISCNSTK
+614 KDAVISCNSTK

-640 GTYTISAE
+640 GTYTISAA

-669 IQIKGNNSGSSEEKK
+669 IQIKGNNSGLSEEKK

-695 EKFRAYILKNID
+695 EKFRAYILENID

-727 RARSISSLKGIE
+727 GARSISSLKGIE
-739 CFVNVQSI
+739 YFVNVQSI
-747 DCSVNKLTELDV
+747 DC
-759 SKNTALM
+759 
-766 EFDCSSNNLTQL
+766 
-778 DVSKN
+778 
-783 TALSTLYCSI
+783 
-793 NNLTHLDISKNTALY
+793 
-808 AFGCAYNRLIQLD
+808 R
-821 VSKNTALYW
+821 
-830 FDCSRNNL
+830 
-838 TQLDVSKNTAL
+838 
-849 TELYCGGNKLNELDV
+849 
-864 SKNTALYEF
+864 
-873 DCGDNNLTQLDV
+873 
-885 SKNTAL
+885 
-891 YEFDC
+891 
-896 RSNNLTQLDVSKNTT
+896 
-911 LYELY
+911 
-916 CSDNNLTQ
+916 
-924 LDVSKNTALYRVE
+924 
-937 CDNNN
+937 
-942 LTQLDVSKNT
+942 
-952 ALVVIICRY
+952 
-961 NNLTQLDLGKNV
+961 
-973 KYIHCPGNNLT
+973 GNNLT

-991 TALYWF
+991 TALEDLLCSENNLTQLDVSKNTALEVLYCSENNLTQLDVSKNTELEHL
-997 DCNNN
+997 DCSENNLTQLDVSKNIYLLGLDCSENNLTQLDVSKNTVLAKLSCQQNNLTQLDVSKNVWYLNCYNN
-1002 NLTQLDISKNTALST
+1002 NLTQLDISKSVELRDLSCA
-1017 FKCSNNNITQLDVGK
+1017 KNNLTQLDVSK
-1032 NTALMEFDCSG
+1032 NTELQDLDCSG

-1050 ISKNTKL
+1050 VSENA
-1057 WKLCCSNNSL
+1057 KLCELKCYNNNIS
-1067 TELDVSNNQLDYL
+1067 QLDMSNKSNLRIL

-1088 TGYNGTITYPDSS
+1088 IGYHGEITYPSSS
-1101 TSENR
+1101 TSQNQ
-1106 LDEESQPVTD
+1106 LKEETKIVTD
-1116 DFSDF
+1116 NSSDF

-1145 DTHMSYIGLYPNTI
+1145 DTHASYAGLYPNTI

-1178 TEHNLLYINQ
+1178 TENNLLYINQ
-1188 YESDSDGNLS
+1188 YESDVDGNLS
-1198 IDYVPMQEAAGAVE
+1198 IDYVPMQEATGAVE
-1212 ILVAEKRINITDD
+1212 ILVAQKRINITDN

-1247 FSDSLLS
+1247 FSDSLLN
-1254 EGIDYEIEGDY
+1254 EGTDYEIEGDY

-1278 GIGQYTGTLELQYKI
+1278 GIGQYTGILELQYKI

-1304 PVKDLKAVPVSKNEV
+1304 PVKDLKAVPVSKNGV

-1363 GYYWVYPCRTDEN
+1363 GYYWVYPCRTGEN

-1440 EISVSGNKNLG
+1440 EISVSGNENLG

-1482 EAIKIQLAGAD
+1482 EAIEIRLTGAD

-1533 IVVVKKNEKA
+1533 IVVVKKTEAA

-1689 WAKNGEESGTAGYAK
+1689 WAKNGEEAGTAGYAK

>member
-55 DDIELESQDSV
+55 DDIEIESQDSV

-89 FNIDVKDGT
+89 FNIDVKDRT
-98 ATVEYETLENAT
+98 ATVQYEALENAT
-110 LVVSAYDEITNQM
+110 LVVSAYDETTNQM

-133 DETAVNLEL
+133 DETAVDLEL
-142 GNLSQYYIL
+142 GDLPQYYIL

-204 AVYNQNTMVIE
+204 AVYNQNTIVIE

-238 DNNMLSLQK
+238 DTNMLSLQK

-262 VKVSTIDVQGTTVTI
+262 VKVNTIDVEGTTVTI

-298 MENVTIDNSNLE
+298 MENVAIDNSNLE

-320 DSADVP
+320 DSGDVP
-326 QTHSENAN
+326 KTYSENAN

-340 LVTNESEVGAI
+340 LVANESEVGAS

-364 FEYPK
+364 LENPK
-369 NKDDEEISASVSG
+369 NKDDEGISASVSG

-393 LYIAQDRQYVEVK
+393 LYIAQDHQYVEVK
-406 FDYSLGLNFSIK
+406 FDYSLGLNISIK

-559 FLNLKGL
+559 FLNLKGA

-580 FYYSFDYDEFGFTEC
+580 FYYSFDYDEFAFTEC

-602 TVLVLDKEKNPI
+602 TVLALDKEKNPI
-614 KEAVISCNSTK
+614 KDAVISCNSTK

-640 GTYTISAE
+640 GTYTISAA

-669 IQIKGNNSGSSEEKK
+669 IQIKENNSGSSEEKK
-684 GIKIGS
+684 GIKIDE

-695 EKFRAYILKNID
+695 ENFRAYINKKID
-707 KDGDG
+707 KNFDG
-712 YLSETEI
+712 YLSKTEI
-719 AETTSITC
+719 ERTTSINC
-727 RARSISSLKGIE
+727 AGQSISSLKGIE
-739 CFVNVQSI
+739 YFVDIQKLNCDNNKLTQLDLSKNTKLESL
-747 DCSVNKLTELDV
+747 DCAVNKLTKLNVSQNVQLGDLGCGFNELTRLDV
-759 SKNTALM
+759 SKNTRL
-766 EFDCSSNNLTQL
+766 EILVCYCNKLTQLDISKNTELKKLLCEVNDLTKLDISNNMGLVYLSCDYNKQTQLDVSKNTELSFLSCGNNELTQL

-783 TALSTLYCSI
+783 TELRYLSCIGS
-793 NNLTHLDISKNTALY
+793 
-808 AFGCAYNRLIQLD
+808 
-821 VSKNTALYW
+821 
-830 FDCSRNNL
+830 NL
-838 TQLDVSKNTAL
+838 TQLNVSNNTKLETLSCNNDNLTRLDVNNNTKL
-849 TELYCGGNKLNELDV
+849 RELYCESNALTQLELAENIELEKL
-864 SKNTALYEF
+864 Y
-873 DCGDNNLTQLDV
+873 CGDNNLTQLDV
-885 SKNTAL
+885 SKNTKL
-891 YEFDC
+891 RYLSC
-896 RSNNLTQLDVSKNTT
+896 IGSNLTQLNVGNNTKLETLSCNNNNLTRLDVNNNTK
-911 LYELY
+911 LRELY
-916 CSDNNLTQ
+916 CESNALTQLELAENIELEKLCCSDNNLTQ
-924 LDVSKNTALYRVE
+924 LDVSNNTCLR
-937 CDNNN
+937 
-942 LTQLDVSKNT
+942 
-952 ALVVIICRY
+952 
-961 NNLTQLDLGKNV
+961 
-973 KYIHCPGNNLT
+973 
-984 QLDVSKN
+984 
-991 TALYWF
+991 
-997 DCNNN
+997 
-1002 NLTQLDISKNTALST
+1002 
-1017 FKCSNNNITQLDVGK
+1017 
-1032 NTALMEFDCSG
+1032 
-1043 NNLTQLD
+1043 
-1050 ISKNTKL
+1050 
-1057 WKLCCSNNSL
+1057 
-1067 TELDVSNNQLDYL
+1067 YL

-1106 LDEESQPVTD
+1106 LDEESLPITD

-1145 DTHMSYIGLYPNTI
+1145 DTHVSYIGLYPNTS

-1168 PVSIPFTEVF
+1168 SISTPFTDVF
-1178 TEHNLLYINQ
+1178 TEDNLLYINQ

-1198 IDYVPMQEAAGAVE
+1198 IDYVPMQEVAGAVE

-1332 LIYAKKHGKY
+1332 LIYTKKHGKY

-1355 TDALCDDF
+1355 TEALCDDF

-1389 AKGVYEEVTEE
+1389 AKGVYEEITEE
-1400 ETANVTTSYRTHV
+1400 KTANVTISYRTHV

-1669 MANHFDVYYR
+1669 MANRFDVYYR

>member
-133 DETAVNLEL
+133 DETAVDLEL
-142 GNLSQYYIL
+142 GDLPQYYIL

-238 DNNMLSLQK
+238 DTNMLSLQK

-262 VKVSTIDVQGTTVTI
+262 VKVSTIDVEGTTVTI

-340 LVTNESEVGAI
+340 LVTNESEVGAS

-364 FEYPK
+364 LENPK
-369 NKDDEEISASVSG
+369 NKDDEGISASVSG

-393 LYIAQDRQYVEVK
+393 LYIAQDHQYVEVK
-406 FDYSLGLNFSIK
+406 FDYSLGLNISIK

-436 GLKIGL
+436 GLKIGI
-442 TPNVVLKVSG
+442 TPSVVLKVSG

-465 VRISAQEGVTNLTSN
+465 VRISVQEGITNLTSN

-523 KSTQEVISSSK
+523 KSTQEVINSSK

-559 FLNLKGL
+559 FLNLKGA

-614 KEAVISCNSTK
+614 KEAVISCNSTN

-640 GTYTISAE
+640 GTYTISAA

-656 KILRVYDESKTIE
+656 KILHVYDESKTIE

-684 GIKIGS
+684 GIKIDE

-695 EKFRAYILKNID
+695 ENFRAYILKKID

-727 RARSISSLKGIE
+727 ADRSISSLKGIE
-739 CFVNVQSI
+739 YFVNVQLI
-747 DCSVNKLTELDV
+747 DCSGY
-759 SKNTALM
+759 
-766 EFDCSSNNLTQL
+766 NLTQL

-783 TALSTLYCSI
+783 IYLRI
-793 NNLTHLDISKNTALY
+793 
-808 AFGCAYNRLIQLD
+808 
-821 VSKNTALYW
+821 
-830 FDCSRNNL
+830 
-838 TQLDVSKNTAL
+838 
-849 TELYCGGNKLNELDV
+849 
-864 SKNTALYEF
+864 
-873 DCGDNNLTQLDV
+873 
-885 SKNTAL
+885 
-891 YEFDC
+891 
-896 RSNNLTQLDVSKNTT
+896 
-911 LYELY
+911 
-916 CSDNNLTQ
+916 
-924 LDVSKNTALYRVE
+924 
-937 CDNNN
+937 
-942 LTQLDVSKNT
+942 
-952 ALVVIICRY
+952 
-961 NNLTQLDLGKNV
+961 
-973 KYIHCPGNNLT
+973 
-984 QLDVSKN
+984 
-991 TALYWF
+991 
-997 DCNNN
+997 
-1002 NLTQLDISKNTALST
+1002 
-1017 FKCSNNNITQLDVGK
+1017 
-1032 NTALMEFDCSG
+1032 
-1043 NNLTQLD
+1043 
-1050 ISKNTKL
+1050 
-1057 WKLCCSNNSL
+1057 
-1067 TELDVSNNQLDYL
+1067 L

-1106 LDEESQPVTD
+1106 LDEESLPIAD

-1121 EMKEVYKTDNPI
+1121 EKKEVYKTDNPI

-1145 DTHMSYIGLYPNTI
+1145 DTHASYAGLYPNTI

-1178 TEHNLLYINQ
+1178 TENNLLYINQ
-1188 YESDSDGNLS
+1188 YESDADGNLS
-1198 IDYVPMQEAAGAVE
+1198 IDYVPMQEATGAVE
-1212 ILVAEKRINITDD
+1212 ILVAQKRINITDN

-1272 YTIRIR
+1272 YTIIIR

-1293 IDTTPVVTKPT
+1293 IDTTPVVVKPT
-1304 PVKDLKAVPVSKNEV
+1304 PVKNLKAASVAKNKV

-1533 IVVVKKNEKA
+1533 IVVVKKTEAA
-1543 PGLNYAGVDASK
+1543 PGLDYAGVNASK

-1599 GAMSGTSGK
+1599 GTMSGTSGK

-1626 GIQYQ
+1626 GIQYRTHVQ
-1631 THIQK
+1631 TY
-1636 NGWEQKW
+1636 GWEKEW
-1643 KKDGEMSGTSGEAK
+1643 KKDGAMSGTSGEAK
-1657 RLEAIR
+1657 RLEAIQ

-1689 WAKNGEESGTAGYAK
+1689 WAKNGEEAGTAGLAK

-1713 VPKGSAAPANNYKN
+1713 IPKGGAAPANNYKN

>member
-55 DDIELESQDSV
+55 DDIEIESQDSV

-89 FNIDVKDGT
+89 FNIDVKDRT
-98 ATVEYETLENAT
+98 ATVQYEALENAT
-110 LVVSAYDEITNQM
+110 LVVSAYDETTNQM

-133 DETAVNLEL
+133 DETAVDLEL
-142 GNLSQYYIL
+142 GDLPQYYIL

-204 AVYNQNTMVIE
+204 AVYNQNTIVIE

-238 DNNMLSLQK
+238 DTNMLSLQK

-262 VKVSTIDVQGTTVTI
+262 VKVNTIDVEGTTVTI

-298 MENVTIDNSNLE
+298 MENVAIDNSNLE

-320 DSADVP
+320 DSGDVP
-326 QTHSENAN
+326 KTYSENAN

-340 LVTNESEVGAI
+340 LVANESEVGAS

-364 FEYPK
+364 LENPK
-369 NKDDEEISASVSG
+369 NKDDEGISASVSG

-393 LYIAQDRQYVEVK
+393 LYIAQDHQYVEVK
-406 FDYSLGLNFSIK
+406 FDYSLGLNISIK

-559 FLNLKGL
+559 FLNLKGA

-580 FYYSFDYDEFGFTEC
+580 FYYSFDYDEFAFTEC

-602 TVLVLDKEKNPI
+602 TVLALDKEKNPI
-614 KEAVISCNSTK
+614 KDAVISCNSTK

-640 GTYTISAE
+640 GTYTISAA

-669 IQIKGNNSGSSEEKK
+669 IQIKENNSGSSEEKK
-684 GIKIGS
+684 GIKIDE

-695 EKFRAYILKNID
+695 ENFRAYINKKID
-707 KDGDG
+707 KNFDG
-712 YLSETEI
+712 YLSKTEI
-719 AETTSITC
+719 ERTTSINC
-727 RARSISSLKGIE
+727 AGQSISSLKGIE
-739 CFVNVQSI
+739 YFVDIQKLNCDNNKLTQLDLSKNTKLESL
-747 DCSVNKLTELDV
+747 DCAVNKLTKLNVSQNVQLGDLGCGFNELTRLDV
-759 SKNTALM
+759 SKNTRL
-766 EFDCSSNNLTQL
+766 EILVCYCNKLTQLDISKNTELKKLLCEVNDLTKLDISNNMGLVYLSCDYNKQTQLDVSKNTELSFLSCGNNELTQL

-783 TALSTLYCSI
+783 TELRYLSCIGS
-793 NNLTHLDISKNTALY
+793 
-808 AFGCAYNRLIQLD
+808 
-821 VSKNTALYW
+821 
-830 FDCSRNNL
+830 NL
-838 TQLDVSKNTAL
+838 TQLNVSNNTKLETLSCNNNNLTRLDVNNNTKL
-849 TELYCGGNKLNELDV
+849 RELYCESN
-864 SKNTALYEF
+864 A
-873 DCGDNNLTQLDV
+873 LTQL
-885 SKNTAL
+885 
-891 YEFDC
+891 
-896 RSNNLTQLDVSKNTT
+896 
-911 LYELY
+911 ELAENIELEKLC

-924 LDVSKNTALYRVE
+924 LDVSNNTCLR
-937 CDNNN
+937 
-942 LTQLDVSKNT
+942 
-952 ALVVIICRY
+952 
-961 NNLTQLDLGKNV
+961 
-973 KYIHCPGNNLT
+973 
-984 QLDVSKN
+984 
-991 TALYWF
+991 
-997 DCNNN
+997 
-1002 NLTQLDISKNTALST
+1002 
-1017 FKCSNNNITQLDVGK
+1017 
-1032 NTALMEFDCSG
+1032 
-1043 NNLTQLD
+1043 
-1050 ISKNTKL
+1050 
-1057 WKLCCSNNSL
+1057 
-1067 TELDVSNNQLDYL
+1067 YL

-1106 LDEESQPVTD
+1106 LDEESLPITD

-1145 DTHMSYIGLYPNTI
+1145 DTHVSYIGLYPNTS

-1168 PVSIPFTEVF
+1168 SISTPFTDVF
-1178 TEHNLLYINQ
+1178 TEDNLLYINQ

-1198 IDYVPMQEAAGAVE
+1198 IDYVPMQEVAGAVE

-1332 LIYAKKHGKY
+1332 LIYTKKHGKY

-1355 TDALCDDF
+1355 TEALCDDF

-1389 AKGVYEEVTEE
+1389 AKGVYEEITEE
-1400 ETANVTTSYRTHV
+1400 KTANVTISYRTHV

>member
-55 DDIELESQDSV
+55 DDIEIESQDSV

-89 FNIDVKDGT
+89 FNIDVKDRT
-98 ATVEYETLENAT
+98 ATVQYEALENAT
-110 LVVSAYDEITNQM
+110 LVVSAYDETTNQM

-133 DETAVNLEL
+133 DETAVDLEL
-142 GNLSQYYIL
+142 GDLPQYYIL

-204 AVYNQNTMVIE
+204 AVYNQNTIVIE

-238 DNNMLSLQK
+238 DTNMLSLQK

-262 VKVSTIDVQGTTVTI
+262 VKVNTIDVEGTTVTI

-298 MENVTIDNSNLE
+298 MENVAIDNSNLE

-320 DSADVP
+320 DSGDVP
-326 QTHSENAN
+326 KTYSENAN

-340 LVTNESEVGAI
+340 LVANESEVGAS

-364 FEYPK
+364 LENPK
-369 NKDDEEISASVSG
+369 NKDDEGISASVSG

-393 LYIAQDRQYVEVK
+393 LYIAQDHQYVEVK
-406 FDYSLGLNFSIK
+406 FDYSLGLNISIK

-559 FLNLKGL
+559 FLNLKGA

-580 FYYSFDYDEFGFTEC
+580 FYYSFDYDEFAFTEC

-602 TVLVLDKEKNPI
+602 TVLALDKEKNPI
-614 KEAVISCNSTK
+614 KDAVISCNSTK

-640 GTYTISAE
+640 GTYTISAA

-669 IQIKGNNSGSSEEKK
+669 IQIKENNSGSSEEKK
-684 GIKIGS
+684 GIKIDE

-695 EKFRAYILKNID
+695 ENFRAYINKKID
-707 KDGDG
+707 KNFDG
-712 YLSETEI
+712 YLSKTEI
-719 AETTSITC
+719 ERTTSINC
-727 RARSISSLKGIE
+727 AGQSISSLKGIE
-739 CFVNVQSI
+739 YFVDIQKLNCDNNKLTQLDLSKNTKLESL
-747 DCSVNKLTELDV
+747 DCAVNKLTKLNVSQNVQLGDLGCGFNELTRLDV
-759 SKNTALM
+759 SKNTRL
-766 EFDCSSNNLTQL
+766 EILVCYCNKLTQLDISKNTELKKLLCEVNDLTKLDISNNMGLVYLSCDYNKQTQLDVSKNTELSFLSCGNNELTQL

-783 TALSTLYCSI
+783 TELRYLSCIGS
-793 NNLTHLDISKNTALY
+793 
-808 AFGCAYNRLIQLD
+808 
-821 VSKNTALYW
+821 
-830 FDCSRNNL
+830 NL
-838 TQLDVSKNTAL
+838 TQLNVGNNTKLETLSCNNNNLTRLDVNNNTKL
-849 TELYCGGNKLNELDV
+849 RELYCESNALTQLELAENIELEKL
-864 SKNTALYEF
+864 Y
-873 DCGDNNLTQLDV
+873 CGDNNLTQLDV
-885 SKNTAL
+885 SKNTKL
-891 YEFDC
+891 RYLSC
-896 RSNNLTQLDVSKNTT
+896 IGSNLTQLNVGNNTKLETLSCNNNNLTRLDVNNNTK
-911 LYELY
+911 LRELY
-916 CSDNNLTQ
+916 CESNALTQLELAENIELEKLCCSDNNLTQ
-924 LDVSKNTALYRVE
+924 LDVSNNTCLR
-937 CDNNN
+937 
-942 LTQLDVSKNT
+942 
-952 ALVVIICRY
+952 
-961 NNLTQLDLGKNV
+961 
-973 KYIHCPGNNLT
+973 
-984 QLDVSKN
+984 
-991 TALYWF
+991 
-997 DCNNN
+997 
-1002 NLTQLDISKNTALST
+1002 
-1017 FKCSNNNITQLDVGK
+1017 
-1032 NTALMEFDCSG
+1032 
-1043 NNLTQLD
+1043 
-1050 ISKNTKL
+1050 
-1057 WKLCCSNNSL
+1057 
-1067 TELDVSNNQLDYL
+1067 YL

-1106 LDEESQPVTD
+1106 LDEESLPITD

-1145 DTHMSYIGLYPNTI
+1145 DTHVSYIGLYPNTS

-1168 PVSIPFTEVF
+1168 SISTPFTDVF
-1178 TEHNLLYINQ
+1178 TEDNLLYINQ

-1198 IDYVPMQEAAGAVE
+1198 IDYVPMQEVAGAVE

-1332 LIYAKKHGKY
+1332 LIYTKKHGKY

-1355 TDALCDDF
+1355 TEALCDDF

-1389 AKGVYEEVTEE
+1389 AKGVYEEITEE
-1400 ETANVTTSYRTHV
+1400 KTANVTISYRTHV

-1466 SANGEMSGT
+1466 SANGEMNGT

-1482 EAIKIQLAGAD
+1482 EAIKIQLTGAD

-1533 IVVVKKNEKA
+1533 IVVVKKTEAA
-1543 PGLNYAGVDASK
+1543 PGLDYAGVNASK

-1566 TNGTITIPGSADS
+1566 TNGTITIPGSTDS

-1599 GAMSGTSGK
+1599 GTMSGTSGK

-1626 GIQYQ
+1626 GIQYR
-1631 THIQK
+1631 THIQTY
-1636 NGWEQKW
+1636 GWEKEW
-1643 KKDGEMSGTSGEAK
+1643 RKDGAMSGTSGKAK
-1657 RLEAIR
+1657 RLEAIQ

-1669 MANHFDVYYR
+1669 MANRFDVYYR

-1689 WAKNGEESGTAGYAK
+1689 WAKNGEEAGTAGYAK

>member
-55 DDIELESQDSV
+55 DDIEIESQDSV

-89 FNIDVKDGT
+89 FNIDVKDRT
-98 ATVEYETLENAT
+98 ATVQYEALENAT
-110 LVVSAYDEITNQM
+110 LVVSAYDETTNQM

-133 DETAVNLEL
+133 DETAVDLEL
-142 GNLSQYYIL
+142 GDLPQYYIL

-204 AVYNQNTMVIE
+204 AVYNQNTIVIE

-238 DNNMLSLQK
+238 DTNMLSLQK

-262 VKVSTIDVQGTTVTI
+262 VKVNTIDVEGTTVTI

-298 MENVTIDNSNLE
+298 MENVAIDNSNLE

-320 DSADVP
+320 DSGDVP
-326 QTHSENAN
+326 KTYSENAN

-340 LVTNESEVGAI
+340 LVANESEVGAS

-364 FEYPK
+364 LENPK
-369 NKDDEEISASVSG
+369 NKDDEGISASVSG

-393 LYIAQDRQYVEVK
+393 LYIAQDHQYVEVK
-406 FDYSLGLNFSIK
+406 FDYSLGLNISIK

-506 NEKVVELSFEG
+506 NEKIVELSFEG

-523 KSTQEVISSSK
+523 KSTQEVINSSK

-559 FLNLKGL
+559 FLNLKGA

-580 FYYSFDYDEFGFTEC
+580 FYYSFDYDEFAFTEC

-614 KEAVISCNSTK
+614 KDAVISCNYMN

-640 GTYTISAE
+640 GTYTISAA

-656 KILRVYDESKTIE
+656 KILHVYDESKTIE

-684 GIKIGS
+684 GIKIDE

-695 EKFRAYILKNID
+695 ENFRAYILKKID

-727 RARSISSLKGIE
+727 ADISSLKGIE
-739 CFVNVQSI
+739 YFVNVQLI
-747 DCSVNKLTELDV
+747 DCRGCNLTQLDV
-759 SKNTALM
+759 SENTAL
-766 EFDCSSNNLTQL
+766 EVLYCSKNNLTQL

-783 TALSTLYCSI
+783 TALEDLLCSE
-793 NNLTHLDISKNTALY
+793 
-808 AFGCAYNRLIQLD
+808 
-821 VSKNTALYW
+821 
-830 FDCSRNNL
+830 NNL

-849 TELYCGGNKLNELDV
+849 EYLDC
-864 SKNTALYEF
+864 SE
-873 DCGDNNLTQLDV
+873 NNLTQLDV
-885 SKNTAL
+885 SKNT
-891 YEFDC
+891 
-896 RSNNLTQLDVSKNTT
+896 
-911 LYELY
+911 EL
-916 CSDNNLTQ
+916 Q
-924 LDVSKNTALYRVE
+924 
-937 CDNNN
+937 
-942 LTQLDVSKNT
+942 
-952 ALVVIICRY
+952 
-961 NNLTQLDLGKNV
+961 DL
-973 KYIHCPGNNLT
+973 
-984 QLDVSKN
+984 
-991 TALYWF
+991 
-997 DCNNN
+997 
-1002 NLTQLDISKNTALST
+1002 
-1017 FKCSNNNITQLDVGK
+1017 
-1032 NTALMEFDCSG
+1032 DCSG

-1050 ISKNTKL
+1050 VSENA
-1057 WKLCCSNNSL
+1057 KLCELKCYNNNISQ
-1067 TELDVSNNQLDYL
+1067 LDVSNKSNLRIL
-1080 SCDRNVQV
+1080 ACERNVQV
-1088 TGYNGTITYPDSS
+1088 TGYNGTIIYPDSS

-1106 LDEESQPVTD
+1106 LDEESLPIAD

-1145 DTHMSYIGLYPNTI
+1145 DTHVSYIGLYPNTI

-1198 IDYVPMQEAAGAVE
+1198 IDYVPMQEATGAVE
-1212 ILVAEKRINITDD
+1212 ILVAQKRINITDN

-1389 AKGVYEEVTEE
+1389 AKGVYEEITEE
-1400 ETANVTTSYRTHV
+1400 ETANVTISYRTHV

-1427 SGTSGK
+1427 SGTTGK

-1482 EAIKIQLAGAD
+1482 EAIEIRLTGAD

-1533 IVVVKKNEKA
+1533 IVVVKKTEAA
-1543 PGLNYAGVDASK
+1543 PGLDYAGVNASK

-1599 GAMSGTSGK
+1599 GTMSGTSGK

-1626 GIQYQ
+1626 GIQYR
-1631 THIQK
+1631 THIQTY
-1636 NGWEQKW
+1636 GWEKEW
-1643 KKDGEMSGTSGEAK
+1643 KKDGVMSGTSGKAK
-1657 RLEAIR
+1657 RLEAIQ

>member
-1 MRRGKRIVAVF
+1 MRRGKRIVAAF

-55 DDIELESQDSV
+55 DDIEIESQDSV

-89 FNIDVKDGT
+89 FNIDVKDRT
-98 ATVEYETLENAT
+98 ATVQYEALENAT
-110 LVVSAYDEITNQM
+110 LVVSAYDETTNQM

-133 DETAVNLEL
+133 DETAVDLEL
-142 GNLSQYYIL
+142 GDLPQYYIL

-204 AVYNQNTMVIE
+204 AVYNQNTIVIE

-238 DNNMLSLQK
+238 DTNMLSLQK

-262 VKVSTIDVQGTTVTI
+262 VKVSTIDVEGTTVTI

-298 MENVTIDNSNLE
+298 MENVTIDNSNLD

-326 QTHSENAN
+326 KTYSENAN

-340 LVTNESEVGAI
+340 LVANESEVGAS

-364 FEYPK
+364 LENPK

-406 FDYSLGLNFSIK
+406 FDYSLGLNISIK

-465 VRISAQEGVTNLTSN
+465 VRISAQEGITNLTSN

-559 FLNLKGL
+559 FLNLKGA

-580 FYYSFDYDEFGFTEC
+580 FYYSFDYDEFAFTEC

-602 TVLVLDKEKNPI
+602 TVLALDKEKNPI
-614 KEAVISCNSTK
+614 KDAVISCNSTK

-640 GTYTISAE
+640 GTYTISAA

-684 GIKIGS
+684 GIKIDE

-695 EKFRAYILKNID
+695 KNFREYILENID

-719 AETTSITC
+719 AETTQI
-727 RARSISSLKGIE
+727 IIGSSTGQAEEDRIKSLEGIE
-739 CFVNVQSI
+739 YFINIS
-747 DCSVNKLTELDV
+747 KLECGNNRLTKLDV
-759 SKNTALM
+759 SNNIEL
-766 EFDCSSNNLTQL
+766 EELDCYWNKITELNVSNNKKLKKL
-778 DVSKN
+778 DCYV
-783 TALSTLYCSI
+783 
-793 NNLTHLDISKNTALY
+793 NNLK
-808 AFGCAYNRLIQLD
+808 
-821 VSKNTALYW
+821 
-830 FDCSRNNL
+830 
-838 TQLDVSKNTAL
+838 
-849 TELYCGGNKLNELDV
+849 
-864 SKNTALYEF
+864 
-873 DCGDNNLTQLDV
+873 
-885 SKNTAL
+885 
-891 YEFDC
+891 
-896 RSNNLTQLDVSKNTT
+896 
-911 LYELY
+911 
-916 CSDNNLTQ
+916 
-924 LDVSKNTALYRVE
+924 
-937 CDNNN
+937 
-942 LTQLDVSKNT
+942 
-952 ALVVIICRY
+952 
-961 NNLTQLDLGKNV
+961 
-973 KYIHCPGNNLT
+973 
-984 QLDVSKN
+984 
-991 TALYWF
+991 
-997 DCNNN
+997 
-1002 NLTQLDISKNTALST
+1002 
-1017 FKCSNNNITQLDVGK
+1017 
-1032 NTALMEFDCSG
+1032 
-1043 NNLTQLD
+1043 
-1050 ISKNTKL
+1050 
-1057 WKLCCSNNSL
+1057 
-1067 TELDVSNNQLDYL
+1067 ELDVSNNVELETLVCGSNNLTNLDVSRNSKLTELQCEYNELSELVVSSNNELRNFRCGNNDLGQLDVSNNIKLITLYCNDNKLTELNLNYNIELTELGCQSNELNNLDVKNNVNLIKLYCLENNL
-1080 SCDRNVQV
+1080 SQLDVSYNIELKELYCYWNRITKLNVSSNNKLNDLHCDKNTQV
-1088 TGYNGTITYPDSS
+1088 IGYEGTVKHPDYSKTYDQM
-1101 TSENR
+1101 R
-1106 LDEESQPVTD
+1106 EESQPITD

-1145 DTHMSYIGLYPNTI
+1145 DTHVSYIGLYPNTI

-1198 IDYVPMQEAAGAVE
+1198 IDYVPMQEATGAVE
-1212 ILVAEKRINITDD
+1212 ILVAQKRINITDN

-1389 AKGVYEEVTEE
+1389 AKGVYEEITEE
-1400 ETANVTTSYRTHV
+1400 ETANVTISYRTHV

-1427 SGTSGK
+1427 SGTTGK

-1482 EAIKIQLAGAD
+1482 EAIKIQLTGAD

-1543 PGLNYAGVDASK
+1543 PGLNYAGVNASK
-1555 GVHDSRAYIAK
+1555 GVHDFRAYIAK
-1566 TNGTITIPGSADS
+1566 KNGAITIPGSADS

-1599 GAMSGTSGK
+1599 GTMSGTSGK

-1626 GIQYQ
+1626 GIQYR
-1631 THIQK
+1631 THIQTY
-1636 NGWEQKW
+1636 GWEKEW
-1643 KKDGEMSGTSGEAK
+1643 KKDGVMSGTSGEAK
-1657 RLEAIR
+1657 RLEAIQ

-1689 WAKNGEESGTAGYAK
+1689 WAKNGEESGTAGLAK

-1713 VPKGSAAPANNYKN
+1713 IPKGGAAPANNYKN

>member
-55 DDIELESQDSV
+55 DDIEIESQDSV

-89 FNIDVKDGT
+89 FNIDVKDRT
-98 ATVEYETLENAT
+98 ATVQYEALENAT
-110 LVVSAYDEITNQM
+110 LVVSAYDETTNQM

-133 DETAVNLEL
+133 DETAVDLEL
-142 GNLSQYYIL
+142 GDLPQYYIL

-204 AVYNQNTMVIE
+204 AVYNQNTIVIE

-238 DNNMLSLQK
+238 DTNMLSLQK

-262 VKVSTIDVQGTTVTI
+262 VKVNTIDVEGTTVTI

-298 MENVTIDNSNLE
+298 MENVAIDNSNLE

-320 DSADVP
+320 DSGDVP
-326 QTHSENAN
+326 KTYSENAN

-340 LVTNESEVGAI
+340 LVANESEVGAS

-364 FEYPK
+364 LENPK
-369 NKDDEEISASVSG
+369 NKDDEGISASVSG

-393 LYIAQDRQYVEVK
+393 LYIAQDHQYVEVK
-406 FDYSLGLNFSIK
+406 FDYSLGLNISIK

-559 FLNLKGL
+559 FLNLKGA

-580 FYYSFDYDEFGFTEC
+580 FYYSFDYDEFAFTEC

-602 TVLVLDKEKNPI
+602 TVLALDKEKNPI
-614 KEAVISCNSTK
+614 KDAVISCNSTK

-640 GTYTISAE
+640 GTYTISAA

-669 IQIKGNNSGSSEEKK
+669 IQIKENNSGSSEEKK
-684 GIKIGS
+684 GIKIDE

-695 EKFRAYILKNID
+695 ENFRAYINKKID
-707 KDGDG
+707 KNFDG
-712 YLSETEI
+712 YLSKTEI
-719 AETTSITC
+719 ERTTSINC
-727 RARSISSLKGIE
+727 AGQSISSLKGIE
-739 CFVNVQSI
+739 YFVDIQKLNCDNNKLTQLDLSKNTKLESL
-747 DCSVNKLTELDV
+747 DCAVNKLTKLNVSQNVQLGDLGCGFNELTRLDV
-759 SKNTALM
+759 SKNTRL
-766 EFDCSSNNLTQL
+766 EILVCYCNKLTQLDISKNTELKKLLCEVNDLTKLDISNNMGLVYLSCDYNKQTQLDVSKNTELSFLSCGNNELTQL

-783 TALSTLYCSI
+783 TELRYLSCIGS
-793 NNLTHLDISKNTALY
+793 
-808 AFGCAYNRLIQLD
+808 
-821 VSKNTALYW
+821 
-830 FDCSRNNL
+830 NL
-838 TQLDVSKNTAL
+838 TQLNVSNNTKLETLSCNNDNLTRLDVNNNTKL
-849 TELYCGGNKLNELDV
+849 RELYCESNALTQLELAENIELEKL
-864 SKNTALYEF
+864 Y
-873 DCGDNNLTQLDV
+873 CGDNNLTQLDV
-885 SKNTAL
+885 SKNTKL
-891 YEFDC
+891 RYLSC
-896 RSNNLTQLDVSKNTT
+896 IGSNLTQLNVGNNTKLETLSCNNNNLTRLDVNNNTK
-911 LYELY
+911 LRELY
-916 CSDNNLTQ
+916 CESNALTQLELAENIELEKLCCSDNNLTQ
-924 LDVSKNTALYRVE
+924 LDVSNNTCLR
-937 CDNNN
+937 
-942 LTQLDVSKNT
+942 
-952 ALVVIICRY
+952 
-961 NNLTQLDLGKNV
+961 
-973 KYIHCPGNNLT
+973 
-984 QLDVSKN
+984 
-991 TALYWF
+991 
-997 DCNNN
+997 
-1002 NLTQLDISKNTALST
+1002 
-1017 FKCSNNNITQLDVGK
+1017 
-1032 NTALMEFDCSG
+1032 
-1043 NNLTQLD
+1043 
-1050 ISKNTKL
+1050 
-1057 WKLCCSNNSL
+1057 
-1067 TELDVSNNQLDYL
+1067 YL

-1106 LDEESQPVTD
+1106 LDEESLPITD

-1145 DTHMSYIGLYPNTI
+1145 DTHVSYIGLYPNTS

-1168 PVSIPFTEVF
+1168 SISTPFTDVF
-1178 TEHNLLYINQ
+1178 TEDNLLYINQ

-1198 IDYVPMQEAAGAVE
+1198 IDYVPMQEVAGAVE

-1332 LIYAKKHGKY
+1332 LIYTKKHGKY

-1355 TDALCDDF
+1355 TEALCDDF

-1389 AKGVYEEVTEE
+1389 AKGVYEEITEE
-1400 ETANVTTSYRTHV
+1400 KTANVTISYRTHV

-1466 SANGEMSGT
+1466 SANGEMNGT

-1482 EAIKIQLAGAD
+1482 EAIKIQLTGAD

-1533 IVVVKKNEKA
+1533 IVVVKKTEAA
-1543 PGLNYAGVDASK
+1543 PGLDYVGVNASK

-1566 TNGTITIPGSADS
+1566 TNGTITIPGSTDS

-1599 GAMSGTSGK
+1599 GTMSGTSGK

-1713 VPKGSAAPANNYKN
+1713 VPKGGAAPANNYKN

>member
-220 NQLISADAEKN
+220 NQLISADAKKN

-238 DNNMLSLQK
+238 DTNMLSLQK

-262 VKVSTIDVQGTTVTI
+262 VKVSTIDVEGTTVTI

-298 MENVTIDNSNLE
+298 MENVTIDNSNLD

-326 QTHSENAN
+326 KTYSENAN

-340 LVTNESEVGAI
+340 LVANESEVGAS

-364 FEYPK
+364 LENPK

-406 FDYSLGLNFSIK
+406 FDYSLGLNISIK

-465 VRISAQEGVTNLTSN
+465 VRISAQEGITNLTSN

-559 FLNLKGL
+559 FLNLKGA

-580 FYYSFDYDEFGFTEC
+580 FYYSFDYDEFAFTEC

-602 TVLVLDKEKNPI
+602 TVLALDKEKNPI
-614 KEAVISCNSTK
+614 KDAVISCNSTK

-640 GTYTISAE
+640 GTYTISAA

-669 IQIKGNNSGSSEEKK
+669 IQIKGNNSGLSEEKK

-695 EKFRAYILKNID
+695 EKFRAYILENID

-727 RARSISSLKGIE
+727 GARSISSLKGIE
-739 CFVNVQSI
+739 YFVNVQSI
-747 DCSVNKLTELDV
+747 DCRGNNLTQLDV
-759 SKNTALM
+759 SKNIYLRGLACF
-766 EFDCSSNNLTQL
+766 ENNLTQL

-783 TALSTLYCSI
+783 TVLEKLACQQ
-793 NNLTHLDISKNTALY
+793 NN
-808 AFGCAYNRLIQLD
+808 LIQLD
-821 VSKNTALYW
+821 VSKNVWYLNCYK
-830 FDCSRNNL
+830 NNL
-838 TQLDVSKNTAL
+838 TQLDVSKNVTL
-849 TELYCGGNKLNELDV
+849 WYLYCD
-864 SKNTALYEF
+864 
-873 DCGDNNLTQLDV
+873 
-885 SKNTAL
+885 
-891 YEFDC
+891 
-896 RSNNLTQLDVSKNTT
+896 
-911 LYELY
+911 
-916 CSDNNLTQ
+916 
-924 LDVSKNTALYRVE
+924 
-937 CDNNN
+937 
-942 LTQLDVSKNT
+942 
-952 ALVVIICRY
+952 
-961 NNLTQLDLGKNV
+961 
-973 KYIHCPGNNLT
+973 
-984 QLDVSKN
+984 
-991 TALYWF
+991 
-997 DCNNN
+997 NN
-1002 NLTQLDISKNTALST
+1002 NLTQLDISKSVELRNLSCA
-1017 FKCSNNNITQLDVGK
+1017 KNNLTQLDISKNVKLYMLSCYKNNLTQLDVCK
-1032 NTALMEFDCSG
+1032 NTALQDLDCSG

-1050 ISKNTKL
+1050 VSENA
-1057 WKLCCSNNSL
+1057 KLCELECYNNNISQ
-1067 TELDVSNNQLDYL
+1067 LDVSNKSNLRIL

-1106 LDEESQPVTD
+1106 LDEESQPITD

-1121 EMKEVYKTDNPI
+1121 EMKEVYKTGNPI

-1145 DTHMSYIGLYPNTI
+1145 DTHASYAGLYPNTI

-1198 IDYVPMQEAAGAVE
+1198 IDYVPMQEATGAVE
-1212 ILVAEKRINITDD
+1212 ILVAQKRINITDN

-1389 AKGVYEEVTEE
+1389 AKGVYEEITEE
-1400 ETANVTTSYRTHV
+1400 ETANVTISYRTHV

-1427 SGTSGK
+1427 SGTTGK

-1482 EAIKIQLAGAD
+1482 EAIEIRLTGAD

-1533 IVVVKKNEKA
+1533 IVVVKKTEAA
-1543 PGLNYAGVDASK
+1543 PGLDYAGVNASK

-1599 GAMSGTSGK
+1599 GTMSGTSGK

-1626 GIQYQ
+1626 GIQYR
-1631 THIQK
+1631 THIQTY
-1636 NGWEQKW
+1636 GWEKEW
-1643 KKDGEMSGTSGEAK
+1643 KKDGVMSGTSGEAK
-1657 RLEAIR
+1657 RLEAIQ

-1689 WAKNGEESGTAGYAK
+1689 WAKNGEESGTAGLAK

-1713 VPKGSAAPANNYKN
+1713 IPKGGAAPANNYKN

>member
-98 ATVEYETLENAT
+98 ATVQYEALENAT
-110 LVVSAYDEITNQM
+110 LVVSAYDETTNQM

-133 DETAVNLEL
+133 DETAVDLEL
-142 GNLSQYYIL
+142 GDLPQYYIL

-204 AVYNQNTMVIE
+204 AVYNQNTIVIE

-238 DNNMLSLQK
+238 DTNMLSLQK

-262 VKVSTIDVQGTTVTI
+262 VKVNTIDVEGTTVTI

-298 MENVTIDNSNLE
+298 MENVAIDNSNLE

-320 DSADVP
+320 DSGDVP
-326 QTHSENAN
+326 KTYSENAN

-340 LVTNESEVGAI
+340 LVANESEVGAS

-364 FEYPK
+364 LENPK
-369 NKDDEEISASVSG
+369 NKDDEGISASVSG

-393 LYIAQDRQYVEVK
+393 LYIAQDHQYVEVK
-406 FDYSLGLNFSIK
+406 FDYSLGLNISIK

-559 FLNLKGL
+559 FLNLKGA

-580 FYYSFDYDEFGFTEC
+580 FYYSFDYDEFAFTEC

-602 TVLVLDKEKNPI
+602 TVLALDKEKNPI
-614 KEAVISCNSTK
+614 KDAVISCNSTK

-640 GTYTISAE
+640 GTYTISAA

-669 IQIKGNNSGSSEEKK
+669 IQIKENNSGSSEEKK
-684 GIKIGS
+684 GIKIDE

-695 EKFRAYILKNID
+695 ENFRAYINKKID
-707 KDGDG
+707 KNFDG
-712 YLSETEI
+712 YLSKTEI
-719 AETTSITC
+719 ERTTSINC
-727 RARSISSLKGIE
+727 AGQSISSLKGIE
-739 CFVNVQSI
+739 YFVDIQKLNCDNNKLTQLDLSKNTKLESL
-747 DCSVNKLTELDV
+747 DCAVNKLTKLNVSQNVQLGDLGCGFNELTRLDV
-759 SKNTALM
+759 SKNTRL
-766 EFDCSSNNLTQL
+766 EILVCYCNKLTQLDISKNTELKKLLCEVNDLTKLDISNNMGLVYLSCDYNKQTQLDVSKNTELSFLSCGNNELTQL

-783 TALSTLYCSI
+783 TELRYLSCIGS
-793 NNLTHLDISKNTALY
+793 
-808 AFGCAYNRLIQLD
+808 
-821 VSKNTALYW
+821 
-830 FDCSRNNL
+830 NL
-838 TQLDVSKNTAL
+838 TQLNVSNNTKLETLSCNNDNLTRLDVNNNTKL
-849 TELYCGGNKLNELDV
+849 RELYCESNALTQLELAENIELEKL
-864 SKNTALYEF
+864 Y
-873 DCGDNNLTQLDV
+873 CGDNNLTQLDV
-885 SKNTAL
+885 SKNTKL
-891 YEFDC
+891 RYLSC
-896 RSNNLTQLDVSKNTT
+896 IGSNLTQLNVGNNTKLETLSCNNNNLTRLDVNNNTK
-911 LYELY
+911 LRELY
-916 CSDNNLTQ
+916 CESNALTQLELAENIELEKLCCSDNNLTQ
-924 LDVSKNTALYRVE
+924 LDVSNNTCLR
-937 CDNNN
+937 
-942 LTQLDVSKNT
+942 
-952 ALVVIICRY
+952 
-961 NNLTQLDLGKNV
+961 
-973 KYIHCPGNNLT
+973 
-984 QLDVSKN
+984 
-991 TALYWF
+991 
-997 DCNNN
+997 
-1002 NLTQLDISKNTALST
+1002 
-1017 FKCSNNNITQLDVGK
+1017 
-1032 NTALMEFDCSG
+1032 
-1043 NNLTQLD
+1043 
-1050 ISKNTKL
+1050 
-1057 WKLCCSNNSL
+1057 
-1067 TELDVSNNQLDYL
+1067 YL

-1106 LDEESQPVTD
+1106 LDEESLPITD

-1145 DTHMSYIGLYPNTI
+1145 DTHVSYIGLYPNTS

-1168 PVSIPFTEVF
+1168 SISTPFTDVF
-1178 TEHNLLYINQ
+1178 TEDNLLYINQ

-1198 IDYVPMQEAAGAVE
+1198 IDYVPMQEVAGAVE

-1332 LIYAKKHGKY
+1332 LIYTKKHGKY

-1355 TDALCDDF
+1355 TEALCDDF

-1389 AKGVYEEVTEE
+1389 AKGVYEEITEE
-1400 ETANVTTSYRTHV
+1400 KTANVTISYRTHV

-1466 SANGEMSGT
+1466 SANGEMNGT

-1482 EAIKIQLAGAD
+1482 EAIKIQLTGAD

-1533 IVVVKKNEKA
+1533 IVVVKKTEAA
-1543 PGLNYAGVDASK
+1543 PGLDYVGVNASK

-1566 TNGTITIPGSADS
+1566 TNGTITIPGSTDS

-1599 GAMSGTSGK
+1599 GTMSGTSGK

-1713 VPKGSAAPANNYKN
+1713 VPKGGAAPANNYKN

>member
-74 ESVYAEQEENSGYNI
+74 ESVYAEREENSGYNI

-133 DETAVNLEL
+133 DETAVDLEL
-142 GNLSQYYIL
+142 GDLPQYYIL

-238 DNNMLSLQK
+238 DTNMLSLQK

-262 VKVSTIDVQGTTVTI
+262 VKVSTIDVEGTTVTI

-340 LVTNESEVGAI
+340 LVTNESEVGAS

-364 FEYPK
+364 LENPK
-369 NKDDEEISASVSG
+369 NKDDEGISASVSG

-393 LYIAQDRQYVEVK
+393 LYIAQDHQYVEVK
-406 FDYSLGLNFSIK
+406 FDYSLGLNISIK

-436 GLKIGL
+436 GLKIGI
-442 TPNVVLKVSG
+442 TPSVVLKVSG

-465 VRISAQEGVTNLTSN
+465 VRISVQEGITNLTSN

-523 KSTQEVISSSK
+523 KSTQEVINSSK

-559 FLNLKGL
+559 FLNLKGA

-614 KEAVISCNSTK
+614 KEAVISCNSTN

-640 GTYTISAE
+640 GTYTISAA

-656 KILRVYDESKTIE
+656 KILHVYDESKTIE

-684 GIKIGS
+684 GIKIDE

-695 EKFRAYILKNID
+695 ENFRAYILKKID

-727 RARSISSLKGIE
+727 ADRSISSLKGIE
-739 CFVNVQSI
+739 YFVNVQLI
-747 DCSVNKLTELDV
+747 DCSGYNLTQLDV
-759 SKNTALM
+759 SKNTAL
-766 EFDCSSNNLTQL
+766 EDLLCSENNLTQL

-783 TALSTLYCSI
+783 TALEYL
-793 NNLTHLDISKNTALY
+793 
-808 AFGCAYNRLIQLD
+808 
-821 VSKNTALYW
+821 
-830 FDCSRNNL
+830 DCSENNL

-849 TELYCGGNKLNELDV
+849 EHLYCSE
-864 SKNTALYEF
+864 
-873 DCGDNNLTQLDV
+873 NNLTQLDV
-885 SKNTAL
+885 SKNIYL
-891 YEFDC
+891 
-896 RSNNLTQLDVSKNTT
+896 R
-911 LYELY
+911 
-916 CSDNNLTQ
+916 
-924 LDVSKNTALYRVE
+924 
-937 CDNNN
+937 
-942 LTQLDVSKNT
+942 
-952 ALVVIICRY
+952 I
-961 NNLTQLDLGKNV
+961 
-973 KYIHCPGNNLT
+973 
-984 QLDVSKN
+984 
-991 TALYWF
+991 
-997 DCNNN
+997 
-1002 NLTQLDISKNTALST
+1002 
-1017 FKCSNNNITQLDVGK
+1017 
-1032 NTALMEFDCSG
+1032 
-1043 NNLTQLD
+1043 
-1050 ISKNTKL
+1050 
-1057 WKLCCSNNSL
+1057 
-1067 TELDVSNNQLDYL
+1067 L

-1106 LDEESQPVTD
+1106 LDEESLPIAD

-1121 EMKEVYKTDNPI
+1121 EKKEVYKTDNPI

-1145 DTHMSYIGLYPNTI
+1145 DTHASYAGLYPNTI

-1178 TEHNLLYINQ
+1178 TENNLLYINQ
-1188 YESDSDGNLS
+1188 YESDVDGNLS
-1198 IDYVPMQEAAGAVE
+1198 IDYVPMQEATGAVE
-1212 ILVAEKRINITDD
+1212 ILVAQKRINITDN

-1272 YTIRIR
+1272 YTIIIR

-1293 IDTTPVVTKPT
+1293 IDTTPVVVKPT
-1304 PVKDLKAVPVSKNEV
+1304 PVKNLKAASVAKNKV

>member
-55 DDIELESQDSV
+55 DDIEIESQDSV

-89 FNIDVKDGT
+89 FNIDVKDRT
-98 ATVEYETLENAT
+98 ATVQYEALENAT
-110 LVVSAYDEITNQM
+110 LVVSAYDETTNQM

-133 DETAVNLEL
+133 DETAVDLEL
-142 GNLSQYYIL
+142 GDLPQYYIL

-204 AVYNQNTMVIE
+204 AVYNQNTIVIE

-238 DNNMLSLQK
+238 DTNMLSLQK

-262 VKVSTIDVQGTTVTI
+262 VKVNTIDVEGTTVTI

-298 MENVTIDNSNLE
+298 MENVAIDNSNLE

-320 DSADVP
+320 DSGDVP
-326 QTHSENAN
+326 KTYSENAN

-340 LVTNESEVGAI
+340 LVANESEVGAS

-364 FEYPK
+364 LENPK
-369 NKDDEEISASVSG
+369 NKDDEGISASVSG

-393 LYIAQDRQYVEVK
+393 LYIAQDHQYVEVK
-406 FDYSLGLNFSIK
+406 FDYSLGLNISIK

-559 FLNLKGL
+559 FLNLKGA

-580 FYYSFDYDEFGFTEC
+580 FYYSFDYDEFAFTEC

-602 TVLVLDKEKNPI
+602 TVLALDKEKNPI
-614 KEAVISCNSTK
+614 KDAVISCNSTK

-640 GTYTISAE
+640 GTYTISAA

-669 IQIKGNNSGSSEEKK
+669 IQIKENNSGSSEEKK
-684 GIKIGS
+684 GIKIDE

-695 EKFRAYILKNID
+695 ENFRAYINKKID
-707 KDGDG
+707 KNFDG
-712 YLSETEI
+712 YLSKTEI
-719 AETTSITC
+719 ERTTSINC
-727 RARSISSLKGIE
+727 AGQSISSLKGIE
-739 CFVNVQSI
+739 YFVDIQKLNCDNNKLTQLDLSKNTKLESL
-747 DCSVNKLTELDV
+747 DCAVNKLTKLNVSQNVQLGDLGCGFNELTRLDV
-759 SKNTALM
+759 SKNTRL
-766 EFDCSSNNLTQL
+766 EILVCYCNKLTQLDISKNTELKKLLCEVNDLTKLDISNNMGLVYLSCDYNKQTQL

-783 TALSTLYCSI
+783 TELRYLSCIGS
-793 NNLTHLDISKNTALY
+793 
-808 AFGCAYNRLIQLD
+808 
-821 VSKNTALYW
+821 
-830 FDCSRNNL
+830 NL
-838 TQLDVSKNTAL
+838 TQLNVGNNTKLETLSCNNNNLTRLDVNNNTKL
-849 TELYCGGNKLNELDV
+849 RELYCESN
-864 SKNTALYEF
+864 A
-873 DCGDNNLTQLDV
+873 LTQL
-885 SKNTAL
+885 
-891 YEFDC
+891 
-896 RSNNLTQLDVSKNTT
+896 
-911 LYELY
+911 ELAENIELEKLC

-924 LDVSKNTALYRVE
+924 LDVSNNTCLR
-937 CDNNN
+937 
-942 LTQLDVSKNT
+942 
-952 ALVVIICRY
+952 
-961 NNLTQLDLGKNV
+961 
-973 KYIHCPGNNLT
+973 
-984 QLDVSKN
+984 
-991 TALYWF
+991 
-997 DCNNN
+997 
-1002 NLTQLDISKNTALST
+1002 
-1017 FKCSNNNITQLDVGK
+1017 
-1032 NTALMEFDCSG
+1032 
-1043 NNLTQLD
+1043 
-1050 ISKNTKL
+1050 
-1057 WKLCCSNNSL
+1057 
-1067 TELDVSNNQLDYL
+1067 YL

-1106 LDEESQPVTD
+1106 LDEESLPITD

-1145 DTHMSYIGLYPNTI
+1145 DTHVSYIGLYPNTS

-1168 PVSIPFTEVF
+1168 SISTPFTDVF
-1178 TEHNLLYINQ
+1178 TEDNLLYINQ

-1198 IDYVPMQEAAGAVE
+1198 IDYVPMQEVAGAVE

-1332 LIYAKKHGKY
+1332 LIYTKKHGKY

-1355 TDALCDDF
+1355 TEALCDDF

-1389 AKGVYEEVTEE
+1389 AKGVYEEITEE
-1400 ETANVTTSYRTHV
+1400 KTANVTISYRTHV

-1513 AKNGEPSGTA
+1513 AANGAPAGTAGYAKRLESIQIVVVKKGAGFNRNMQGIASQFANAFYAAPGQSMNPQIAGADSPNVTYRTHVQSYGWQGWKYNGQMSGTSGQAKRLEGIEIKLTNAPYSGGVCYTTHVQSYGWQEPTNNPSAWRRNGTMSGTSGQAKRLEAICIALTGDMQRHYDVYYRVHAQSFGWLGWAKNGAPAGTA
-1523 GYAKRLEGIQ
+1523 GYAKRLEGI
-1533 IVVVKKNEKA
+1533 E
-1543 PGLNYAGVDASK
+1543 
-1555 GVHDSRAYIAK
+1555 
-1566 TNGTITIPGSADS
+1566 
-1579 TNIMYKTHVQSFGW
+1579 
-1593 QNWVLN
+1593 
-1599 GAMSGTSGK
+1599 
-1608 AKRLE
+1608 
-1613 GINIKLSNAAYAG
+1613 
-1626 GIQYQ
+1626 
-1631 THIQK
+1631 
-1636 NGWEQKW
+1636 
-1643 KKDGEMSGTSGEAK
+1643 
-1657 RLEAIR
+1657 IR
-1663 IKLYGE
+1663 
-1669 MANHFDVYYR
+1669 
-1679 VHAQSYGWLG
+1679 
-1689 WAKNGEESGTAGYAK
+1689 
-1704 RLEGIQIVL
+1704 L
-1713 VPKGSAAPANNYKN
+1713 VPKGQAAPGSTARSY
-1727 IQSVNTKAYIKK
+1727 ISAY

>member
-55 DDIELESQDSV
+55 DDIEIESQDSV

-89 FNIDVKDGT
+89 FNIDVKDRT
-98 ATVEYETLENAT
+98 ATVQYEALENAT
-110 LVVSAYDEITNQM
+110 LVVSAYDETTNQM

-133 DETAVNLEL
+133 DETAVDLEL
-142 GNLSQYYIL
+142 GDLPQYYIL

-204 AVYNQNTMVIE
+204 AVYNQNTIVIE

-238 DNNMLSLQK
+238 DTNMLSLQK

-262 VKVSTIDVQGTTVTI
+262 VKVNTIDVEGTTVTI

-298 MENVTIDNSNLE
+298 MENVAIDNSNLE

-320 DSADVP
+320 DSGDVP
-326 QTHSENAN
+326 KTYSENAN

-340 LVTNESEVGAI
+340 LVANESEVGAS

-364 FEYPK
+364 LENPK
-369 NKDDEEISASVSG
+369 NKDDEGISASVSG

-393 LYIAQDRQYVEVK
+393 LYIAQDHQYVEVK
-406 FDYSLGLNFSIK
+406 FDYSLGLNISIK

-506 NEKVVELSFEG
+506 NEKIVELSFEG

-523 KSTQEVISSSK
+523 KSTQEVINSSK

-559 FLNLKGL
+559 FLNLKGA

-580 FYYSFDYDEFGFTEC
+580 FYYSFDYDEFAFTEC

-614 KEAVISCNSTK
+614 KDAVISCNYMN

-640 GTYTISAE
+640 GTYTISAA

-656 KILRVYDESKTIE
+656 KILHVYDESKTIE

-684 GIKIGS
+684 GIKIDE

-695 EKFRAYILKNID
+695 ENFRAYILKKID

-727 RARSISSLKGIE
+727 ADISSLKGIE
-739 CFVNVQSI
+739 YFVNVQLI
-747 DCSVNKLTELDV
+747 DCRGCNLTQLDV
-759 SKNTALM
+759 SENTAL
-766 EFDCSSNNLTQL
+766 EVLYCSKNNLTQL

-783 TALSTLYCSI
+783 TVLAKLSC
-793 NNLTHLDISKNTALY
+793 
-808 AFGCAYNRLIQLD
+808 QQ
-821 VSKNTALYW
+821 
-830 FDCSRNNL
+830 NNL
-838 TQLDVSKNTAL
+838 TQLDVSKNV
-849 TELYCGGNKLNELDV
+849 KLWYLNC
-864 SKNTALYEF
+864 Y
-873 DCGDNNLTQLDV
+873 
-885 SKNTAL
+885 
-891 YEFDC
+891 
-896 RSNNLTQLDVSKNTT
+896 
-911 LYELY
+911 
-916 CSDNNLTQ
+916 
-924 LDVSKNTALYRVE
+924 
-937 CDNNN
+937 NNN

-952 ALVVIICRY
+952 ALDD
-961 NNLTQLDLGKNV
+961 LD
-973 KYIHCPGNNLT
+973 CSGNNLT

-991 TALYWF
+991 AKL
-997 DCNNN
+997 CE
-1002 NLTQLDISKNTALST
+1002 L
-1017 FKCSNNNITQLDVGK
+1017 KCYNNNISQ
-1032 NTALMEFDCSG
+1032 
-1043 NNLTQLD
+1043 
-1050 ISKNTKL
+1050 
-1057 WKLCCSNNSL
+1057 
-1067 TELDVSNNQLDYL
+1067 LDVSNKSNLRIL
-1080 SCDRNVQV
+1080 ACERNVQV
-1088 TGYNGTITYPDSS
+1088 TGYNGTIIYPDSS

-1106 LDEESQPVTD
+1106 LDEESLPIAD

-1145 DTHMSYIGLYPNTI
+1145 DTHVSYIGLYPNTI

-1198 IDYVPMQEAAGAVE
+1198 IDYVPMQEATGAVE
-1212 ILVAEKRINITDD
+1212 ILVAQKRINITDN

-1389 AKGVYEEVTEE
+1389 AKGVYEEITEE
-1400 ETANVTTSYRTHV
+1400 ETANVTISYRTHV
-1413 QSFGWQNPVTNGVM
+1413 QSIGWQNPVTNGVM
-1427 SGTSGK
+1427 SGTTGK

-1482 EAIKIQLAGAD
+1482 EAIKIQLTGAD

-1533 IVVVKKNEKA
+1533 IVVVKKTETA
-1543 PGLNYAGVDASK
+1543 PGLDYAGVDALK
-1555 GVHDSRAYIAK
+1555 GVHDTRAYIAK

-1599 GAMSGTSGK
+1599 GTMSGTSGK

-1626 GIQYQ
+1626 GIQYRTHVQ
-1631 THIQK
+1631 TY
-1636 NGWEQKW
+1636 GWEKEW
-1643 KKDGEMSGTSGEAK
+1643 KKDGAMSGTSGEAK
-1657 RLEAIR
+1657 RLEAIQ

-1669 MANHFDVYYR
+1669 MANRFDVYYR

>member
-55 DDIELESQDSV
+55 DDIEIESQDSV

-89 FNIDVKDGT
+89 FNIDVKDRT
-98 ATVEYETLENAT
+98 ATVQYEALENAT
-110 LVVSAYDEITNQM
+110 LVVSAYDETTNQM

-133 DETAVNLEL
+133 DETAVDLEL
-142 GNLSQYYIL
+142 GDLPQYYIL

-204 AVYNQNTMVIE
+204 AVYNQNTIVIE

-238 DNNMLSLQK
+238 DTNMLSLQK

-262 VKVSTIDVQGTTVTI
+262 VKVSTIDVEGTTVTI

-298 MENVTIDNSNLE
+298 MENVAIDNSNLE

-326 QTHSENAN
+326 KTYSENAN

-340 LVTNESEVGAI
+340 LVANESEVGAS

-364 FEYPK
+364 LENPK
-369 NKDDEEISASVSG
+369 NKDDEGISASVSG

-393 LYIAQDRQYVEVK
+393 LYIAQDHQYVEVK
-406 FDYSLGLNFSIK
+406 FDYSLGLNISIK

-442 TPNVVLKVSG
+442 TPSVVLKVSG

-465 VRISAQEGVTNLTSN
+465 VRISVQEGITNLTSN

-559 FLNLKGL
+559 FLNLKGA

-580 FYYSFDYDEFGFTEC
+580 FYYSFDYDEFAFTEC

-602 TVLVLDKEKNPI
+602 TVLALDKEKNPI
-614 KEAVISCNSTK
+614 KDAVISCNSTK

-640 GTYTISAE
+640 GTYTISAA

-669 IQIKGNNSGSSEEKK
+669 IQIKGNNSGLSEEKK
-684 GIKIGS
+684 GIKIDE

-695 EKFRAYILKNID
+695 ENFRAYILKKID

-727 RARSISSLKGIE
+727 ADRSISSLKGIE
-739 CFVNVQSI
+739 YFVNVQLI
-747 DCSVNKLTELDV
+747 DCSGYNLTQLDV
-759 SKNTALM
+759 SKNTAL
-766 EFDCSSNNLTQL
+766 EDLLCSENNLTQL

-783 TALSTLYCSI
+783 TALEYL
-793 NNLTHLDISKNTALY
+793 
-808 AFGCAYNRLIQLD
+808 
-821 VSKNTALYW
+821 
-830 FDCSRNNL
+830 DCSENNL

-849 TELYCGGNKLNELDV
+849 EHLDCSENNLTQLDV
-864 SKNTALYEF
+864 SKNIYLRGLACFE
-873 DCGDNNLTQLDV
+873 NNLTQLDV
-885 SKNTAL
+885 SKNTVLEKLACQQNNLIQLDVSKNVWYLNCYKNNLTQLDVSKNVKLWDL
-891 YEFDC
+891 YCSENNLTQLDISKSVELRDLSC
-896 RSNNLTQLDVSKNTT
+896 AKNNLTQLDVSKNT
-911 LYELY
+911 EL
-916 CSDNNLTQ
+916 Q
-924 LDVSKNTALYRVE
+924 
-937 CDNNN
+937 
-942 LTQLDVSKNT
+942 
-952 ALVVIICRY
+952 
-961 NNLTQLDLGKNV
+961 DL
-973 KYIHCPGNNLT
+973 
-984 QLDVSKN
+984 
-991 TALYWF
+991 
-997 DCNNN
+997 
-1002 NLTQLDISKNTALST
+1002 
-1017 FKCSNNNITQLDVGK
+1017 
-1032 NTALMEFDCSG
+1032 DCSG

-1050 ISKNTKL
+1050 VSENA
-1057 WKLCCSNNSL
+1057 KLCELKCYNNNIS
-1067 TELDVSNNQLDYL
+1067 QLDMSNKSNLRIL

-1088 TGYNGTITYPDSS
+1088 IGYHGEITYPSSS
-1101 TSENR
+1101 TSQNQ
-1106 LDEESQPVTD
+1106 LKEETKIVTD
-1116 DFSDF
+1116 NSSDF

-1145 DTHMSYIGLYPNTI
+1145 DTHASYAGLYPNTI

-1168 PVSIPFTEVF
+1168 PISTPFTDVF
-1178 TEHNLLYINQ
+1178 TEDNLLYINQ

-1247 FSDSLLS
+1247 FSDSLLN
-1254 EGIDYEIEGDY
+1254 EGTDYEIEGDY

-1278 GIGQYTGTLELQYKI
+1278 GIGQYTGILELQYKI

-1304 PVKDLKAVPVSKNEV
+1304 PVKDLKAVPVSKNGV

-1363 GYYWVYPCRTDEN
+1363 GYYWVYPCRTGEN

-1440 EISVSGNKNLG
+1440 EISVSGNENLG

-1482 EAIKIQLAGAD
+1482 EAIEIRLTGAD

-1689 WAKNGEESGTAGYAK
+1689 WAKNGEEAGTAGYAK

>member
-1 MRRGKRIVAVF
+1 MRRGKRIVAAF

-55 DDIELESQDSV
+55 DDIEIESQDSV

-89 FNIDVKDGT
+89 FNIDVKDRT
-98 ATVEYETLENAT
+98 ATVQYEALENAT
-110 LVVSAYDEITNQM
+110 LVVSAYDETTNQM

-133 DETAVNLEL
+133 DETAVDLEL
-142 GNLSQYYIL
+142 GDLPQYYIL

-204 AVYNQNTMVIE
+204 AVYNQNTIVIE

-238 DNNMLSLQK
+238 DTNMLSLQK

-262 VKVSTIDVQGTTVTI
+262 VKVSTIDVEGTTVTI

-298 MENVTIDNSNLE
+298 MENVTIDNSNLD

-326 QTHSENAN
+326 KTYSENAN

-340 LVTNESEVGAI
+340 LVANESEVGAS

-364 FEYPK
+364 LENPK

-406 FDYSLGLNFSIK
+406 FDYSLGLNISIK

-465 VRISAQEGVTNLTSN
+465 VRISAQEGITNLTSN

-559 FLNLKGL
+559 FLNLKGA

-580 FYYSFDYDEFGFTEC
+580 FYYSFDYDEFAFTEC

-602 TVLVLDKEKNPI
+602 TVLALDKEKNPI
-614 KEAVISCNSTK
+614 KDAVISCNSTK

-640 GTYTISAE
+640 GTYTISAA

-669 IQIKGNNSGSSEEKK
+669 IQIKGNNSGLSEEKK

-695 EKFRAYILKNID
+695 EKFRAYILENID

-727 RARSISSLKGIE
+727 GARSISSLKGIE
-739 CFVNVQSI
+739 YFVNVQSI
-747 DCSVNKLTELDV
+747 DC
-759 SKNTALM
+759 
-766 EFDCSSNNLTQL
+766 
-778 DVSKN
+778 
-783 TALSTLYCSI
+783 
-793 NNLTHLDISKNTALY
+793 
-808 AFGCAYNRLIQLD
+808 R
-821 VSKNTALYW
+821 
-830 FDCSRNNL
+830 
-838 TQLDVSKNTAL
+838 
-849 TELYCGGNKLNELDV
+849 
-864 SKNTALYEF
+864 
-873 DCGDNNLTQLDV
+873 
-885 SKNTAL
+885 
-891 YEFDC
+891 
-896 RSNNLTQLDVSKNTT
+896 
-911 LYELY
+911 
-916 CSDNNLTQ
+916 
-924 LDVSKNTALYRVE
+924 
-937 CDNNN
+937 
-942 LTQLDVSKNT
+942 
-952 ALVVIICRY
+952 
-961 NNLTQLDLGKNV
+961 
-973 KYIHCPGNNLT
+973 GNNLT

-991 TALYWF
+991 TALEDL
-997 DCNNN
+997 DCSENNLTQLDVSKNIYLRGLACFENNLTQLDVSKNTVLEKLACQQNNLIQLDVSKNVWYLNCYKNNLTQLDVSKNVTLWYLYCDNN
-1002 NLTQLDISKNTALST
+1002 NLTQLDISKSVELRNLSCA
-1017 FKCSNNNITQLDVGK
+1017 K
-1032 NTALMEFDCSG
+1032 

-1050 ISKNTKL
+1050 ISKNVKL
-1057 WKLCCSNNSL
+1057 YMLSCYKNNLTQLDVCKNTALEDLDCSENNLTQLDVSKNTALEDLDCSENNLTQLDVSKNAKLCELKCYNNNISQ
-1067 TELDVSNNQLDYL
+1067 LDVSNKSNLRIL

-1145 DTHMSYIGLYPNTI
+1145 DTHVSYIGLYPNTS

-1168 PVSIPFTEVF
+1168 PISTPFTDVF
-1178 TEHNLLYINQ
+1178 TEDNLLYINQ

-1247 FSDSLLS
+1247 FSDSLLN
-1254 EGIDYEIEGDY
+1254 EGTDYEIEGDY

-1278 GIGQYTGTLELQYKI
+1278 GIGQYTGILELQYKI

-1304 PVKDLKAVPVSKNEV
+1304 PVKDLKAVPVSKNGV

-1363 GYYWVYPCRTDEN
+1363 GYYWVYPCRTGEN

-1440 EISVSGNKNLG
+1440 EISVSGNENLG

-1482 EAIKIQLAGAD
+1482 EAIEIRLTGAD

-1689 WAKNGEESGTAGYAK
+1689 WAKNGEEAGTAGYAK

>member
-55 DDIELESQDSV
+55 DDIEIESQDSV

-89 FNIDVKDGT
+89 FNIDVKDRT
-98 ATVEYETLENAT
+98 ATVQYEALENAT
-110 LVVSAYDEITNQM
+110 LVVSAYDETTNQM

-133 DETAVNLEL
+133 DETAVDLEL
-142 GNLSQYYIL
+142 GDLPQYYIL

-204 AVYNQNTMVIE
+204 AVYNQNTIVIE

-238 DNNMLSLQK
+238 DTNMLSLQK

-262 VKVSTIDVQGTTVTI
+262 VKVNTIDVEGTTVTI

-298 MENVTIDNSNLE
+298 MENVAIDNSNLE

-320 DSADVP
+320 DSGDVP
-326 QTHSENAN
+326 KTYSENAN

-340 LVTNESEVGAI
+340 LVANESEVGAS

-364 FEYPK
+364 LENPK
-369 NKDDEEISASVSG
+369 NKDDEGISASVSG

-393 LYIAQDRQYVEVK
+393 LYIAQDHQYVEVK
-406 FDYSLGLNFSIK
+406 FDYSLGLNISIK

-506 NEKVVELSFEG
+506 NEKIVELSFEG

-523 KSTQEVISSSK
+523 KSTQEVINSSK

-559 FLNLKGL
+559 FLNLKGA

-580 FYYSFDYDEFGFTEC
+580 FYYSFDYDEFAFTEC

-614 KEAVISCNSTK
+614 KDAVISCNYMN

-640 GTYTISAE
+640 GTYTISAA

-656 KILRVYDESKTIE
+656 KILHVYDESKTIE

-684 GIKIGS
+684 GIKIDE

-695 EKFRAYILKNID
+695 ENFRAYILKKID

-727 RARSISSLKGIE
+727 ADISSLKGIE
-739 CFVNVQSI
+739 YFVNVQLI
-747 DCSVNKLTELDV
+747 DCRGCNLTQLDV
-759 SKNTALM
+759 SENTAL
-766 EFDCSSNNLTQL
+766 EVLYCSKNNLTQL

-783 TALSTLYCSI
+783 TALEDLLCSE
-793 NNLTHLDISKNTALY
+793 
-808 AFGCAYNRLIQLD
+808 
-821 VSKNTALYW
+821 
-830 FDCSRNNL
+830 NNL

-849 TELYCGGNKLNELDV
+849 EYLDC
-864 SKNTALYEF
+864 SE
-873 DCGDNNLTQLDV
+873 NNLTQLDV
-885 SKNTAL
+885 SKNT
-891 YEFDC
+891 
-896 RSNNLTQLDVSKNTT
+896 
-911 LYELY
+911 EL
-916 CSDNNLTQ
+916 Q
-924 LDVSKNTALYRVE
+924 
-937 CDNNN
+937 
-942 LTQLDVSKNT
+942 
-952 ALVVIICRY
+952 
-961 NNLTQLDLGKNV
+961 DL
-973 KYIHCPGNNLT
+973 
-984 QLDVSKN
+984 
-991 TALYWF
+991 
-997 DCNNN
+997 
-1002 NLTQLDISKNTALST
+1002 
-1017 FKCSNNNITQLDVGK
+1017 
-1032 NTALMEFDCSG
+1032 DCSG

-1050 ISKNTKL
+1050 VSENA
-1057 WKLCCSNNSL
+1057 KLCELKCYNNNISQ
-1067 TELDVSNNQLDYL
+1067 LDVSNKSNLRIL
-1080 SCDRNVQV
+1080 ACERNVQV
-1088 TGYNGTITYPDSS
+1088 TGYNGTIIYPDSS

-1106 LDEESQPVTD
+1106 LDEESLPIAY

-1145 DTHMSYIGLYPNTI
+1145 DTHVSYIGLYPNTI

-1198 IDYVPMQEAAGAVE
+1198 IDYVPMQEATGAVE
-1212 ILVAEKRINITDD
+1212 ILVAQKRINITDN

-1389 AKGVYEEVTEE
+1389 AKGVYEEITEE
-1400 ETANVTTSYRTHV
+1400 ETANVTISYRTHV

-1427 SGTSGK
+1427 SGTTGK

-1440 EISVSGNKNLG
+1440 EISVSGNKIWVFNMLHIVRHMAGCLG
-1451 IQYATH
+1451 L
-1457 CQTYGWLPW
+1457 QT
-1466 SANGEMSGT
+1466 E
-1475 TGEAKRL
+1475 R
-1482 EAIKIQLAGAD
+1482 
-1493 KDKYDVYYRVH
+1493 
-1504 AQSYGWLGW
+1504 
-1513 AKNGEPSGTA
+1513 
-1523 GYAKRLEGIQ
+1523 
-1533 IVVVKKNEKA
+1533 
-1543 PGLNYAGVDASK
+1543 
-1555 GVHDSRAYIAK
+1555 
-1566 TNGTITIPGSADS
+1566 
-1579 TNIMYKTHVQSFGW
+1579 
-1593 QNWVLN
+1593 
-1599 GAMSGTSGK
+1599 
-1608 AKRLE
+1608 
-1613 GINIKLSNAAYAG
+1613 
-1626 GIQYQ
+1626 
-1631 THIQK
+1631 
-1636 NGWEQKW
+1636 
-1643 KKDGEMSGTSGEAK
+1643 
-1657 RLEAIR
+1657 
-1663 IKLYGE
+1663 
-1669 MANHFDVYYR
+1669 
-1679 VHAQSYGWLG
+1679 
-1689 WAKNGEESGTAGYAK
+1689 
-1704 RLEGIQIVL
+1704 
-1713 VPKGSAAPANNYKN
+1713 
-1727 IQSVNTKAYIKK
+1727 